1 MKRLIFC
8 LLMAFVAIVP
18 SNMQAQ
24 IFDPVKWA
32 FSIQEVNEIEFD
44 LVATATVD
52 PTYHIYSTQ
61 MPDMGPLPTAFE
73 FEPSNDFEVV
83 GGARDLS
90 EGETFFDKEFGDHGV
105 EYVRFEGTVAFAQRL
120 KKLTDQPFKV
130 VGTIYGQACHTGGC
144 VPVSDEFEIDVKG
157 ADGSVVASIPT
168 PVVVSEVDS
177 AQTDSVVAT
186 ERNSTVQTAAYD
198 IENFTSEGAESTDT
212 SLWGMLLSAI
222 LWGLAALLT
231 PCVFPMV
238 PMTVS
243 FFMHGDG
250 ESKKEGR
257 FKAFMYFLFIVLLY
271 TLPIAIIILV
281 TYFIGGEGVTAGIFN
296 WLATNWIPNLIFF
309 LVFMIFAAS
318 FFGAFEITLGSGLIN
333 KSDSKQGNKNLAGIF
348 FMALTLVLVSFSC
361 TGPIVGT
368 VLIQSTQGA
377 IWTPIICMF
386 AFSVAFAL
394 PFALFAMFPNLLQK
408 LPKSGGWMNSVKVV
422 LGFVEVALGF
432 KFLMT
437 ADQAYGWGLLDREV
451 YLGIWIVCFTLLGFY
466 LLGKIRFKGE
476 KEVKEL
482 GVFRL
487 ILIIVDF
494 TFVIY
499 MIPGMW
505 GAPLKGLSGYLPP
518 QQTLDFNL
526 DRTIK
531 YVESQLPSQ
540 TCDDPKYGDVL
551 ELPLDLNGYFDYEQ
565 AMSCGR
571 AQNKPVFVDFTGHG
585 CNNCR
590 EMENSVWS
598 DPEVLKMLRDEYVVV
613 ALYVDDKT
621 ALKEE
626 DWWTSPKNGK
636 VKTTIGTKNID
647 FQETRFNANA
657 QPYYV
662 LLDND
667 GDMLMIPR
675 SYSKDKAAF
684 RTFLKKG
691 LDNYQNGRKYFPENY
706 Q

>member
-1 MKRLIFC
+1 
-8 LLMAFVAIVP
+8 MAFAAIMP
-18 SNMQAQ
+18 TQAQ
-24 IFDPVKWA
+24 MVNPVEWE
-32 FSIQEVNEIEFD
+32 FSIQDVNETEFD
-44 LVATATVD
+44 VVAMATVD
-52 PTYHIYSTQ
+52 PEYHIYSTK
-61 MPDMGPLPTAFE
+61 MPALGPLPTIFE
-73 FEPSNDFEVV
+73 FEKSDDYEVV
-83 GGARDLS
+83 GEARDVT
-90 EGETFFDKEFGDHGV
+90 EGELFYDDIFEV
-105 EYVRFEGTVAFAQRL
+105 EYVQFKGKAIYAQRL
-120 KKLTDQPFKV
+120 KRLTDSAFKV
-130 VGTIYGQACHTGGC
+130 IGTVSGQACKDGMC
-144 VPVSDEFEIDVKG
+144 VPVSGDFELVKLG
-157 ADGSVVASIPT
+157 VNGETLVETAVPL
-168 PVVVSEVDS
+168 
-177 AQTDSVVAT
+177 TDNNDAAT
-186 ERNSTVQTAAYD
+186 ETDEKQAVLSAGDDYD
-198 IENFTSEGAESTDT
+198 YFTSEGAESTDT
-212 SLWGMLLSAI
+212 SLWGMILSAI

-243 FFMHGDG
+243 FFMHGEG
-250 ESKKEGR
+250 ESKQEGR

-271 TLPIAIIILV
+271 TLPIAILILI
-281 TYFIGGEGVTAGIFN
+281 TYFVGGESVTAGIFN
-296 WLATNWIPNLIFF
+296 WLATNWLPNLIFF
-309 LVFMIFAAS
+309 LVFMVFAAS
-318 FFGAFEITLGSGLIN
+318 FFGAFEITLGSNMLN
-333 KSDSKQGNKNLAGIF
+333 KSDSKQNTKNLGGIF

-377 IWTPIICMF
+377 IWTPIICML
-386 AFSVAFAL
+386 AFSIAFAL

-482 GVFRL
+482 SVFRL
-487 ILIIVDF
+487 VLIIIDF

-505 GAPLKGLSGYLPP
+505 GAPLKALSGYLPP

-531 YVESQLPSQ
+531 YVESQQESQ
-540 TCDDPKYGDVL
+540 TCEEPKYSDVL
-551 ELPLDLNGYFDYEQ
+551 ELPLDLSGYFDYEQ
-565 AMSCGR
+565 ALSCAR
-571 AQNKPVFVDFTGHG
+571 AQDKPVFVDFTGHG

-621 ALKEE
+621 EMPEE
-626 DWWTSPKNGK
+626 DWSVSTKNGK
-636 VKTTIGTKNID
+636 VKKTIGSKNID
-647 FQETRFNANA
+647 FQETRFGANA

-684 RTFLKKG
+684 LTFLKKG
-691 LDNYQNGRKYFPENY
+691 LDNYKNGRKYIPEKY
-706 Q
+706 QK

>member
-1 MKRLIFC
+1 MKRF
-8 LLMAFVAIVP
+8 LLSLLLVLVTTF
-18 SNMQAQ
+18 SLQAQ
-24 IFDPVKWA
+24 LKDPVKWS
-32 FSIQEVNEIEFD
+32 FSFNDLNGEEFE
-44 LVATATVD
+44 LVATATIE
-52 PTYHIYSTQ
+52 PGYHLYSTE
-61 MPDMGPLPTAFE
+61 MLAGPMPTAFVI
-73 FEPSNDFEVV
+73 EPSADYEVV
-83 GGARDLS
+83 GEGRDVS
-90 EGETFFDKEFGDHGV
+90 EGELFYDDNFGV
-105 EYVRFEGTVAFAQRL
+105 EYTRFEGTAVFAQTMKR
-120 KKLTDQPFKV
+120 LTDKPFTV
-130 VGTIYGQACHTGGC
+130 IGEITGQACNVGSC
-144 VPVSDEFEIDVKG
+144 VPVGADIEVSIPG
-157 ADGSVVASIPT
+157 ADGSIVSTSST
-168 PVVVSEVDS
+168 PVEG
-177 AQTDSVVAT
+177 TDTTGQAT
-186 ERNSTVQTAAYD
+186 DQQTASLSDADREY
-198 IENFTSEGAESTDT
+198 FTSEGAESTDT
-212 SLWGMLLSAI
+212 SLWGMILSAI

-250 ESKKEGR
+250 ENKKDGR

-281 TYFIGGEGVTAGIFN
+281 TYFVGGEGVTSGIFN

-377 IWTPIICMF
+377 VWTPIICMF

-505 GAPLKGLSGYLPP
+505 GAPLKALSGYLPP

-531 YVESQLPSQ
+531 YVESQLPPQ
-540 TCDDPKYGDVL
+540 LCEDPKYGDVL

-621 ALKEE
+621 QMPEE
-626 DWWTSPKNGK
+626 DWVTSTKNGK
-636 VKTTIGTKNID
+636 LKKTIGSKNID

-684 RTFLKKG
+684 LTFLKKG
-691 LDNYQNGRKYFPENY
+691 LDNYKNGRKYFPEKY

>member
-1 MKRLIFC
+1 MKKLFLI
-8 LLMAFVAIVP
+8 LLMAFAAIMP
-18 SNMQAQ
+18 TQAQ
-24 IFDPVKWA
+24 MVNPVEWE
-32 FSIQEVNEIEFD
+32 FSILDVNETEFD
-44 LVATATVD
+44 VVAMATVD
-52 PTYHIYSTQ
+52 PEYHIYSTK
-61 MPDMGPLPTAFE
+61 MPALGPLPTIFE
-73 FEPSNDFEVV
+73 FEKSDDFEVV
-83 GGARDLS
+83 GEARDVT
-90 EGETFFDKEFGDHGV
+90 EGELFYDDIFEV
-105 EYVRFEGTVAFAQRL
+105 EYVQFKGKAIYAQRL
-120 KKLTDQPFKV
+120 KRLTDSAFKV
-130 VGTIYGQACHTGGC
+130 IGTVSGQACKDGMC
-144 VPVSDEFEIDVKG
+144 VPVSGDFELVKLG
-157 ADGSVVASIPT
+157 VNGETLVETAVPL
-168 PVVVSEVDS
+168 
-177 AQTDSVVAT
+177 TDNNDAAT
-186 ERNSTVQTAAYD
+186 ETDEKQAVLSAGDDYD
-198 IENFTSEGAESTDT
+198 YFTSEGAESTDT
-212 SLWGMLLSAI
+212 SLWGMILSAI

-243 FFMHGDG
+243 FFMHGEG
-250 ESKKEGR
+250 ESKQEGR

-271 TLPIAIIILV
+271 TLPIAILILI
-281 TYFIGGEGVTAGIFN
+281 TYFVGGESVTAGIFN
-296 WLATNWIPNLIFF
+296 WLATNWLPNLIFF
-309 LVFMIFAAS
+309 LVFMVFAAS
-318 FFGAFEITLGSGLIN
+318 FFGAFEITLGSNMLN
-333 KSDSKQGNKNLAGIF
+333 KSDSKQNTKNLGGIF

-377 IWTPIICMF
+377 IWTPIICML
-386 AFSVAFAL
+386 AFSIAFAL

-482 GVFRL
+482 SVFRL
-487 ILIIVDF
+487 VLIIIDF

-505 GAPLKGLSGYLPP
+505 GAPLKALSGYLPP

-531 YVESQLPSQ
+531 YVESQQESQ
-540 TCDDPKYGDVL
+540 TCEEPKYSDVL
-551 ELPLDLNGYFDYEQ
+551 ELPLDLSGYFDYEQ
-565 AMSCGR
+565 ALSCAR
-571 AQNKPVFVDFTGHG
+571 AQDKPVFVDFTGHG

-621 ALKEE
+621 EMPEE
-626 DWWTSPKNGK
+626 DWSVSTKNGK
-636 VKTTIGTKNID
+636 VKKTIGSKNID
-647 FQETRFNANA
+647 FQETRFGANA

-684 RTFLKKG
+684 LTFLKKG
-691 LDNYQNGRKYFPENY
+691 LDNYKNGRKYIPEKY
-706 Q
+706 QK

>member
-1 MKRLIFC
+1 MKKLFLI
-8 LLMAFVAIVP
+8 LLMAFAAIMP
-18 SNMQAQ
+18 MQAQ
-24 IFDPVKWA
+24 MVNPVEWA
-32 FSIQEVNEIEFD
+32 FSIQDVNETEFD
-44 LVATATVD
+44 VVATATVD
-52 PTYHIYSTQ
+52 PAYHIYSTK
-61 MPDMGPLPTAFE
+61 MPALGPLPTVFE
-73 FEPSNDFEVV
+73 FEKSNDFEVA
-83 GGARDLS
+83 GEARDVT
-90 EGETFFDKEFGDHGV
+90 EGELFYDDIFEV
-105 EYVRFEGTVAFAQRL
+105 EYVQFKGTAVYAQRL
-120 KKLTDQPFKV
+120 KRLTDNAFKV
-130 VGTIYGQACHTGGC
+130 IGTISGQACKDGMC
-144 VPVSDEFEIDVKG
+144 VPVSG
-157 ADGSVVASIPT
+157 
-168 PVVVSEVDS
+168 
-177 AQTDSVVAT
+177 
-186 ERNSTVQTAAYD
+186 D
-198 IENFTSEGAESTDT
+198 IELVVPGANGETLVETAIPPTDNNDAAIETDEKQAVLSAGDDYDYFTSEGAESTDT
-212 SLWGMLLSAI
+212 SLWGMILSAI

-243 FFMHGDG
+243 FFMHGEG
-250 ESKKEGR
+250 ETKQEGR
-257 FKAFMYFLFIVLLY
+257 FKAFMYFVFIVLLY
-271 TLPIAIIILV
+271 TLPIAILILI
-281 TYFIGGEGVTAGIFN
+281 TYFVGGESVTAGIFN
-296 WLATNWIPNLIFF
+296 WLATNWLPNLIFF
-309 LVFMIFAAS
+309 LVFMVFAAS
-318 FFGAFEITLGSGLIN
+318 FFGAFEITLGSNMLN
-333 KSDSKQGNKNLAGIF
+333 KSDSKQNTKNLGGIF

-377 IWTPIICMF
+377 IWTPIICML
-386 AFSVAFAL
+386 AFSIAFAL

-482 GVFRL
+482 SVFRL
-487 ILIIVDF
+487 VLIIIDF

-505 GAPLKGLSGYLPP
+505 GAPLKALSGYLPP

-531 YVESQLPSQ
+531 YVESQQ
-540 TCDDPKYGDVL
+540 EHNICEEPKYSDVL
-551 ELPLDLNGYFDYEQ
+551 ELPLDLSGYFDYEQ
-565 AMSCGR
+565 ALSCAR
-571 AQNKPVFVDFTGHG
+571 AQDKPVFVDFTGHG

-598 DPEVLKMLRDEYVVV
+598 DPEVLKMLREEYVVV

-621 ALKEE
+621 EMPEE
-626 DWWTSPKNGK
+626 DWSVSTKNGK
-636 VKTTIGTKNID
+636 VKKTIGSKNID
-647 FQETRFNANA
+647 FQETRFGANA

-684 RTFLKKG
+684 LTFLKKG
-691 LDNYQNGRKYFPENY
+691 LDNYKNGRKYIPEKY
-706 Q
+706 K

>member
-1 MKRLIFC
+1 MKKLFLIF
-8 LLMAFVAIVP
+8 LMAFVAIVP
-18 SNMQAQ
+18 FKSYAQ
-24 IFDPVKWA
+24 YDPVKWA
-32 FSIQEVNEIEFD
+32 FSIQEVDEKEFD

-52 PTYHIYSTQ
+52 PAFHIYSTK
-61 MPDMGPLPTAFE
+61 MPGLGPNPIVFE
-73 FEPSNDFEVV
+73 FEPSNEYEVV
-83 GGARDLS
+83 GEARDVL
-90 EGETFFDKEFGDHGV
+90 EGEKFYDDIFEV
-105 EYVRFEGTVAFAQRL
+105 EYVQFKGTAVYAQRL
-120 KKLTDQPFKV
+120 KKLTDNPFIV
-130 VGTIYGQACHTGGC
+130 NGTISGQACKDGSC
-144 VPVSDEFEIDVKG
+144 VQVSADFDVPVPGANGEMPAEMAASLTDNTGTPEGTDNGQAVLSSSDD
-157 ADGSVVASIPT
+157 
-168 PVVVSEVDS
+168 
-177 AQTDSVVAT
+177 
-186 ERNSTVQTAAYD
+186 YD
-198 IENFTSEGAESTDT
+198 YFTSEGAESTDT
-212 SLWGMLLSAI
+212 SLWGMILSAI

-243 FFMHGDG
+243 FFMHGEG

-257 FKAFMYFLFIVLLY
+257 FKAFMYFIFIVLLY
-271 TLPIAIIILV
+271 TLPIAVLILI

-309 LVFMIFAAS
+309 LVFMVFAAS
-318 FFGAFEITLGSGLIN
+318 FFGAFEITLGSNMLN
-333 KSDSKQGNKNLAGIF
+333 KSDSKQSTKNLGGIF

-377 IWTPIICMF
+377 IWTPILCML
-386 AFSVAFAL
+386 AFSIAFAL
-394 PFALFAMFPNLLQK
+394 PFAIFAMFPNLLQK
-408 LPKSGGWMNSVKVV
+408 LPQSGGWMNSVKVV
-422 LGFVEVALGF
+422 LGFIEVALGF

-482 GVFRL
+482 SVFRL
-487 ILIIVDF
+487 VLIIIDF

-505 GAPLKGLSGYLPP
+505 GAPLKALSGYLPP

-531 YVESQLPSQ
+531 YVESQQ
-540 TCDDPKYGDVL
+540 EANICEEPKYSDVL
-551 ELPLDLNGYFDYEQ
+551 ELPLDLSGYFDYEQ
-565 AMSCGR
+565 ALSCAR
-571 AQNKPVFVDFTGHG
+571 AQDKPVFVDFTGHG

-621 ALKEE
+621 EMPEE
-626 DWWTSPKNGK
+626 DWSVSTKNGK
-636 VKTTIGTKNID
+636 VKKTIGSKNID
-647 FQETRFNANA
+647 FQETRFGANA

-684 RTFLKKG
+684 LTFLKKG
-691 LDNYQNGRKYFPENY
+691 LDNYKNGRKYIPEKY
-706 Q
+706 QK

>member
-1 MKRLIFC
+1 
-8 LLMAFVAIVP
+8 MAFAAIMP
-18 SNMQAQ
+18 TQAQ
-24 IFDPVKWA
+24 MVNPVEWE
-32 FSIQEVNEIEFD
+32 FSILDVNETEFD
-44 LVATATVD
+44 VVAMATVD
-52 PTYHIYSTQ
+52 PEYHIYSTK
-61 MPDMGPLPTAFE
+61 MPALGPLPTIFE
-73 FEPSNDFEVV
+73 FEKSDDFEVV
-83 GGARDLS
+83 GEARDVT
-90 EGETFFDKEFGDHGV
+90 EGELFYDDIFEV
-105 EYVRFEGTVAFAQRL
+105 EYVQFKGKAIYAQRL
-120 KKLTDQPFKV
+120 KRLTDSAFKV
-130 VGTIYGQACHTGGC
+130 IGTVSGQACKDGMC
-144 VPVSDEFEIDVKG
+144 VPVSGDFELVKLG
-157 ADGSVVASIPT
+157 VNGETLVETAVPL
-168 PVVVSEVDS
+168 
-177 AQTDSVVAT
+177 TDNNDAAT
-186 ERNSTVQTAAYD
+186 ETDEKQAVLSAGDDYD
-198 IENFTSEGAESTDT
+198 YFTSEGAESTDT
-212 SLWGMLLSAI
+212 SLWGMILSAI

-243 FFMHGDG
+243 FFMHGEG
-250 ESKKEGR
+250 ESKQEGR

-271 TLPIAIIILV
+271 TLPIAILILI
-281 TYFIGGEGVTAGIFN
+281 TYFVGGESVTFN
-296 WLATNWIPNLIFF
+296 WLATNWLPNLIFF
-309 LVFMIFAAS
+309 LVFMVFAAS
-318 FFGAFEITLGSGLIN
+318 FFGAFEITLGSNMLN
-333 KSDSKQGNKNLAGIF
+333 KSDSKQNTKNLGGIF

-377 IWTPIICMF
+377 IWTPIICML
-386 AFSVAFAL
+386 AFSIAFAL

-482 GVFRL
+482 SVFRL
-487 ILIIVDF
+487 VLIIIDF

-505 GAPLKGLSGYLPP
+505 GAPLKALSGYLPP

-531 YVESQLPSQ
+531 YVESQQESQ
-540 TCDDPKYGDVL
+540 TCEEPKYSDVL
-551 ELPLDLNGYFDYEQ
+551 ELPLDLSGYFDYEQ
-565 AMSCGR
+565 ALSCAR
-571 AQNKPVFVDFTGHG
+571 AQDKPVFVDFTGHG

-621 ALKEE
+621 EMPEE
-626 DWWTSPKNGK
+626 DWSVSTKNGK
-636 VKTTIGTKNID
+636 VKKTIGSKNID
-647 FQETRFNANA
+647 FQETRFGANA

-684 RTFLKKG
+684 LSFLKKG
-691 LDNYQNGRKYFPENY
+691 LDNYKNGRKYIPEKY
-706 Q
+706 QK

>member
-1 MKRLIFC
+1 MKKLFLC
-8 LLMAFVAIVP
+8 LLVAFVAIMPFGVK
-18 SNMQAQ
+18 AQ
-24 IFDPVKWA
+24 IVDPVKWA
-32 FSIQEVNEIEFD
+32 FSIEEVNETEFD

-52 PTYHIYSTQ
+52 PEYHIYSTS
-61 MPDMGPLPTAFE
+61 MPDMGPMPTVFE
-73 FEPSNDFEVV
+73 IEPSEFFELV
-83 GGARDLS
+83 GTGRDVTS
-90 EGETFFDKEFGDHGV
+90 GQNYYDDIFEV
-105 EYVRFEGTVAFAQRL
+105 EYVQFSGTATYAQRL
-120 KKLTDQPFKV
+120 KKLTDQPFTV
-130 VGTIYGQACHTGGC
+130 VGDISYQACKEGGC
-144 VPVSDEFEIDVKG
+144 VSLVEDFNVPVAG
-157 ADGSVVASIPT
+157 ANGEM
-168 PVVVSEVDS
+168 PV
-177 AQTDSVVAT
+177 
-186 ERNSTVQTAAYD
+186 D
-198 IENFTSEGAESTDT
+198 IEEIAENETDNQEDNQVIKAGGDDYEYFTSEGAESTDT
-212 SLWGMLLSAI
+212 SLWGMILAAI
-222 LWGLAALLT
+222 LWGFAALLT

-243 FFMHGDG
+243 FFMHGEG

-257 FKAFMYFLFIVLLY
+257 FKALMYFLFIVLLY
-271 TLPIAIIILV
+271 TLPIAILILV
-281 TYFIGGEGVTAGIFN
+281 TYFIGGEGVTTGIFN

-309 LVFMIFAAS
+309 IVFMVFAAS
-318 FFGAFEITLGSGLIN
+318 FFGAFEITLGSGMLN
-333 KSDSKQGNKNLAGIF
+333 KSDEKQNTKNLGGIF

-368 VLIQSTQGA
+368 VLIQSTNGQVWA
-377 IWTPIICMF
+377 PIISML
-386 AFSVAFAL
+386 AFSIAFAL

-487 ILIIVDF
+487 VLIIIDF
-494 TFVIY
+494 VFVIY

-505 GAPLKGLSGYLPP
+505 GAPLKALSGYLPP

-526 DRTIK
+526 NKTIT
-531 YVESQLPSQ
+531 YVDSQIESDI
-540 TCDDPKYGDVL
+540 CEEPKYGDIL
-551 ELPLDLNGYFDYEQ
+551 ELPHDLSGYFDYDQ
-565 AMSCGR
+565 ALSCAR
-571 AQNKPVFVDFTGHG
+571 AQDKPVFVDFTGHG

-621 ALKEE
+621 EMAEE
-626 DWWTSPKNGK
+626 DWTISEKNGK
-636 VKTTIGTKNID
+636 VKKTIGSKNID
-647 FQETRFNANA
+647 FQETRFGANA

-662 LLDND
+662 LLDNV

-684 RTFLKKG
+684 LSFLKKG
-691 LDNYQNGRKYFPENY
+691 LDNYKNGRKYVPERY

>member
-1 MKRLIFC
+1 MKKLF
-8 LLMAFVAIVP
+8 LSLFLVLATVFTVSAQGLQD
-18 SNMQAQ
+18 NMKN
-24 IFDPVKWA
+24 PVKWS
-32 FSIQEVNEIEFD
+32 FSINDLEDGEFD
-44 LVATATVD
+44 LVATATIEKG
-52 PTYHIYSTQ
+52 YHLYSSN
-61 MPDMGPLPTAFE
+61 MPGGPIATAFIIE
-73 FEPSNDFEVV
+73 ASGDYETV
-83 GGARDLS
+83 GEGRDLS
-90 EGETFFDKEFGDHGV
+90 EAEGELFDDDVFGV
-105 EYVRFEGTVAFAQRL
+105 QYYRYEGTASFVQRM
-120 KKLTDQPFKV
+120 KRLTDKPFV
-130 VGTIYGQACHTGGC
+130 IVGSMEGQACNEGSC
-144 VPVSDEFEIDVKG
+144 VPVNEDFDIAVPG
-157 ADGSVVASIPT
+157 LDGSTVDVASMATAGRSDSTSKEEAKVIP
-168 PVVVSEVDS
+168 SGSDDLS
-177 AQTDSVVAT
+177 
-186 ERNSTVQTAAYD
+186 Y
-198 IENFTSEGAESTDT
+198 FTSEGAESTDS
-212 SLWGMLLSAI
+212 SLWSMLLSAI

-250 ESKKEGR
+250 ENKKEGR
-257 FKAFMYFLFIVLLY
+257 FKAFMYFLFIVMLY

-281 TYFIGGEGVTAGIFN
+281 TYFIGGEGVTSGIFN

-309 LVFMIFAAS
+309 IVFMVFAAS
-318 FFGAFEITLGSGLIN
+318 FFGAFEITLGSGMIN
-333 KSDSKQGNKNLAGIF
+333 KSDSKQSNKNLGGIF

-466 LLGKIRFKGE
+466 LLGKIRF
-476 KEVKEL
+476 
-482 GVFRL
+482 
-487 ILIIVDF
+487 
-494 TFVIY
+494 
-499 MIPGMW
+499 PGMW
-505 GAPLKGLSGYLPP
+505 GAPLKALSGYLPP

-531 YVESQLPSQ
+531 YVESQLPSDI
-540 TCDDPKYGDVL
+540 CEEPKYGDVL

-571 AQNKPVFVDFTGHG
+571 DQNKPVFVDFTGHG

-598 DPEVLKMLRDEYVVV
+598 DPEVLKMLRDEYVIV

-621 ALKEE
+621 SLNEE
-626 DWWTSPKNGK
+626 DYWTSPKNGR
-636 VKTTIGTKNID
+636 VKTTIGSKNID
-647 FQETRFNANA
+647 FQETQFNANA
-657 QPYYV
+657 QPFYV

-684 RTFLKKG
+684 LSFLKKG
-691 LDNYQNGRKYFPENY
+691 LDNYRNGRKYIPEKY
-706 Q
+706 K

>member
-1 MKRLIFC
+1 MKKLFLI
-8 LLMAFVAIVP
+8 LLMAFAAIMP
-18 SNMQAQ
+18 AQAQ
-24 IFDPVKWA
+24 IVDPVKWA
-32 FSIQEVNEIEFD
+32 FSIQDVNETEFD
-44 LVATATVD
+44 VVATATVD
-52 PTYHIYSTQ
+52 PAYHIYSTK
-61 MPDMGPLPTAFE
+61 MPALGPLPTVFE
-73 FEPSNDFEVV
+73 FEKSNDFEVA
-83 GGARDLS
+83 GEARDVT
-90 EGETFFDKEFGDHGV
+90 EGELFYDDIFEV
-105 EYVRFEGTVAFAQRL
+105 EYVQFKGTAVYAQRL
-120 KKLTDQPFKV
+120 KKLTDNAFKV
-130 VGTIYGQACHTGGC
+130 IGTISGQACKDGMC
-144 VPVSDEFEIDVKG
+144 VPVSGDIELVVPG
-157 ADGSVVASIPT
+157 ANGETLVETAIP
-168 PVVVSEVDS
+168 P
-177 AQTDSVVAT
+177 TDNNDAAT
-186 ERNSTVQTAAYD
+186 ETDEKQAVLSAGDDYD
-198 IENFTSEGAESTDT
+198 YFTSEGAESTDT
-212 SLWGMLLSAI
+212 SLWGMILSAI

-243 FFMHGDG
+243 FFMHGEG
-250 ESKKEGR
+250 ETKQEGR
-257 FKAFMYFLFIVLLY
+257 FKAFMYFVFIVLLY
-271 TLPIAIIILV
+271 TLPIAILILI
-281 TYFIGGEGVTAGIFN
+281 TYFVGGESVTAGIFN
-296 WLATNWIPNLIFF
+296 WLATNWLPNLIFF
-309 LVFMIFAAS
+309 LVFMVFAAS
-318 FFGAFEITLGSGLIN
+318 FFGAFEITLGSNMLN
-333 KSDSKQGNKNLAGIF
+333 KSDSKQNTKNLGGIF

-377 IWTPIICMF
+377 IWTPIICML
-386 AFSVAFAL
+386 AFSIAFAL

-422 LGFVEVALGF
+422 LGFIEVALGF

-482 GVFRL
+482 SVFRL
-487 ILIIVDF
+487 VLIIIDF

-505 GAPLKGLSGYLPP
+505 GAPLKALSGYLPP

-531 YVESQLPSQ
+531 YVESQQESQ
-540 TCDDPKYGDVL
+540 TCEDPKYSDVL
-551 ELPLDLNGYFDYEQ
+551 ELPLDLSGYFDYEQ
-565 AMSCGR
+565 ALSCAR
-571 AQNKPVFVDFTGHG
+571 AQDKPVFVDFTGHG

-621 ALKEE
+621 EMPEE
-626 DWWTSPKNGK
+626 DWSVSTKNGK
-636 VKTTIGTKNID
+636 VKKTIGSKNID
-647 FQETRFNANA
+647 FQETRFGANA

-684 RTFLKKG
+684 LTFLKKG
-691 LDNYQNGRKYFPENY
+691 LDNYKNGRKYIPEKY
-706 Q
+706 K

>member
-1 MKRLIFC
+1 MKKIFLT
-8 LLMAFVAIVP
+8 LLLALAAIMP
-18 SNMQAQ
+18 MQAQ
-24 IFDPVKWA
+24 IVDPVKWA
-32 FSIQEVNEIEFD
+32 FSIQEVNETEFD
-44 LVATATVD
+44 VVATATVD
-52 PTYHIYSTQ
+52 PEYHIYSTT
-61 MPDMGPLPTAFE
+61 MPALGPQPTVFE
-73 FEPSNDFEVV
+73 FDDTNDFVFA
-83 GGARDLS
+83 GAARDVT
-90 EGETFFDKEFGDHGV
+90 EGEKFYDDIFEV
-105 EYVRFEGTVAFAQRL
+105 EYVQFKGTAVYAQRL
-120 KKLTDQPFKV
+120 KKLTDHPFKV
-130 VGTIYGQACHTGGC
+130 VGTITGQACKDGMC
-144 VPVSDEFEIDVKG
+144 VQVSSDFDLVVPG
-157 ADGSVVASIPT
+157 ANGETLAEGIVPPA
-168 PVVVSEVDS
+168 
-177 AQTDSVVAT
+177 
-186 ERNSTVQTAAYD
+186 D
-198 IENFTSEGAESTDT
+198 IENVAAETGDQQGVVSSADDIDYFTSEGAESTDT
-212 SLWGMLLSAI
+212 SLWGMILSAI

-243 FFMHGDG
+243 FFMHGEG

-271 TLPIAIIILV
+271 TLPIAILILI
-281 TYFIGGEGVTAGIFN
+281 TYFVGGEGVTAGIFN

-318 FFGAFEITLGSGLIN
+318 FFGAFEITLGSNMLN
-333 KSDSKQGNKNLAGIF
+333 KSDSKQSTKNLGGIF

-377 IWTPIICMF
+377 IWTPILCML

-476 KEVKEL
+476 PEVKEL

-487 ILIIVDF
+487 VLIIIDF

-505 GAPLKGLSGYLPP
+505 GAPLKALSGYLPP

-531 YVESQLPSQ
+531 YVESQQESQ
-540 TCDDPKYGDVL
+540 TCEEAKYSDVL
-551 ELPLDLNGYFDYEQ
+551 ELPLDLSGYFDYEQ
-565 AMSCGR
+565 ALNCAR
-571 AQNKPVFVDFTGHG
+571 AQDKPVFVDFTGHG

-598 DPEVLKMLRDEYVVV
+598 DPEVLKMLREEYVVV

-621 ALKEE
+621 EMPE
-626 DWWTSPKNGK
+626 DDWSVSTKNGK
-636 VKTTIGTKNID
+636 VKKTIGSKNID
-647 FQETRFNANA
+647 FQETRFGANA

-684 RTFLKKG
+684 LSFLKKG
-691 LDNYQNGRKYFPENY
+691 LDNYKNGRKYFPEKY
-706 Q
+706 QK

>member
-1 MKRLIFC
+1 MKKLFLT
-8 LLMAFVAIVP
+8 LLLAIVAIMP
-18 SNMQAQ
+18 TQAQ
-24 IFDPVKWA
+24 IVDPVKWA
-32 FSIQEVNEIEFD
+32 FSIQEVNETEFD
-44 LVATATVD
+44 VVATATVD
-52 PTYHIYSTQ
+52 PAYHIYSTT
-61 MPDMGPLPTAFE
+61 MPALGPLPTVFE
-73 FEPSNDFEVV
+73 FEESNDYEVA
-83 GGARDLS
+83 GEARDVT
-90 EGETFFDKEFGDHGV
+90 EGERFYDDIFDV
-105 EYVRFEGTVAFAQRL
+105 EYVQFKGTAVYAQRL
-120 KKLTDQPFKV
+120 KKLTDNAFKV
-130 VGTIYGQACHTGGC
+130 VGTITGQACKDGMC
-144 VPVSDEFEIDVKG
+144 VPVSSDFDIIVPGANGETLVEAFVAPAENNDASVEADEKQAVL
-157 ADGSVVASIPT
+157 
-168 PVVVSEVDS
+168 S
-177 AQTDSVVAT
+177 AGDD
-186 ERNSTVQTAAYD
+186 YD
-198 IENFTSEGAESTDT
+198 YFTSEGAESTDT
-212 SLWGMLLSAI
+212 SLWGMILSAI

-243 FFMHGDG
+243 FFMHGEG
-250 ESKKEGR
+250 ETKQEGR

-271 TLPIAIIILV
+271 TLPIAVLILI
-281 TYFIGGEGVTAGIFN
+281 TYFVGGESVTAGIFN
-296 WLATNWIPNLIFF
+296 WLATNWLPNLIFF
-309 LVFMIFAAS
+309 LVFMVFAAS
-318 FFGAFEITLGSGLIN
+318 FFGAFEITLGSNMLN
-333 KSDSKQGNKNLAGIF
+333 KSDSKQNTKNLGGIF

-377 IWTPIICMF
+377 IWTPIICML
-386 AFSVAFAL
+386 AFSIAFAL

-422 LGFVEVALGF
+422 LGFIEVALGF

-482 GVFRL
+482 SVFRL
-487 ILIIVDF
+487 VLIIIDF

-505 GAPLKGLSGYLPP
+505 GAPLKALSGYLPP

-531 YVESQLPSQ
+531 YVESQQ
-540 TCDDPKYGDVL
+540 EHNICEEPKYSDVL
-551 ELPLDLNGYFDYEQ
+551 ELPLDLSGYFDYEQ
-565 AMSCGR
+565 ALSCAR
-571 AQNKPVFVDFTGHG
+571 AQDKPVFVDFTGHG

-598 DPEVLKMLRDEYVVV
+598 DPEVLKMLREEYVVV

-621 ALKEE
+621 EMPEE
-626 DWWTSPKNGK
+626 DWSVSTKNGK
-636 VKTTIGTKNID
+636 VKKTIGSKNID
-647 FQETRFNANA
+647 FQETRFGANA

-684 RTFLKKG
+684 LTFLKKG
-691 LDNYQNGRKYFPENY
+691 LDNYKNGRKYIPEKY
-706 Q
+706 QK

>member
-1 MKRLIFC
+1 MKKLFLTV
-8 LLMAFVAIVP
+8 LLAFVAIMP
-18 SNMQAQ
+18 MQLQAQ
-24 IFDPVKWA
+24 IVEPVKWA
-32 FSIQEVNEIEFD
+32 FAIQEVNDTEFD
-44 LVATATVD
+44 VVATATVD
-52 PTYHIYSTQ
+52 LAYHIYSTT
-61 MPDMGPLPTAFE
+61 MPALGPLPTVFE
-73 FEPSNDFEVV
+73 FDASSDFDLA
-83 GGARDLS
+83 GAARDVT
-90 EGETFFDKEFGDHGV
+90 EGEKFYDDIFEV
-105 EYVRFEGTVAFAQRL
+105 EYVQFKGTAVYAQRL
-120 KKLTDQPFKV
+120 KKLTGNAFKV
-130 VGTIYGQACHTGGC
+130 IGTISGQACKDGMC
-144 VPVSDEFEIDVKG
+144 VPVSSDFELVVPGANGETLLVAVPSAESDETIAETDDKQAVL
-157 ADGSVVASIPT
+157 
-168 PVVVSEVDS
+168 S
-177 AQTDSVVAT
+177 AGDD
-186 ERNSTVQTAAYD
+186 YD
-198 IENFTSEGAESTDT
+198 YFTSEGAESTDT
-212 SLWGMLLSAI
+212 SLWGMILSAI

-243 FFMHGDG
+243 FFMHGEG

-257 FKAFMYFLFIVLLY
+257 FKAFMYFVFIVLLY
-271 TLPIAIIILV
+271 TLPIAILILI
-281 TYFIGGEGVTAGIFN
+281 TYFVGGESVTAGIFN
-296 WLATNWIPNLIFF
+296 WLATNWLPNLIFF
-309 LVFMIFAAS
+309 LVFMVFAAS
-318 FFGAFEITLGSGLIN
+318 FFGAFEITLGSNMLN
-333 KSDSKQGNKNLAGIF
+333 KSDSKQSTKNLGGIF

-377 IWTPIICMF
+377 IWTPILCML
-386 AFSVAFAL
+386 AFSIAFAL
-394 PFALFAMFPNLLQK
+394 PFAIFAMFPNLLQK

-476 KEVKEL
+476 PEVKEL

-487 ILIIVDF
+487 VLIIIDF

-505 GAPLKGLSGYLPP
+505 GAPLKALSGYLPP

-531 YVESQLPSQ
+531 YVESQQ
-540 TCDDPKYGDVL
+540 EANICEEPKYSDVL
-551 ELPLDLNGYFDYEQ
+551 ELPLDLSGYFDYEQ
-565 AMSCGR
+565 ALSCAR
-571 AQNKPVFVDFTGHG
+571 AQDKPVFVDFTGHG

-621 ALKEE
+621 AMPEE
-626 DWWTSPKNGK
+626 DWSVSTKNGK
-636 VKTTIGTKNID
+636 VKKTIGSKNID
-647 FQETRFNANA
+647 FQETRFGANA

-684 RTFLKKG
+684 LTFLKKG
-691 LDNYQNGRKYFPENY
+691 LDNYKNGRKYLPEKY
-706 Q
+706 QK

>member
-1 MKRLIFC
+1 MKRLFFC
-8 LLMAFVAIVP
+8 LLMAFVALMP
-18 SNMQAQ
+18 LRMQAQ
-24 IFDPVKWA
+24 IVDPVKWA
-32 FSIQEVNEIEFD
+32 FSIQEVNETEFD
-44 LVATATVD
+44 VVATATVD
-52 PTYHIYSTQ
+52 PQFHIYSTK
-61 MPDMGPLPTAFE
+61 MPDLGPKPTEFE
-73 FEPSNDFEVV
+73 FEASSDFEVV
-83 GGARDLS
+83 GEARDVT
-90 EGETFFDKEFGDHGV
+90 EGEKFYDDIFEV
-105 EYVRFEGTVAFAQRL
+105 EYVQFKGTAVYAQRL
-120 KKLTDQPFKV
+120 KKLTDNAFMV
-130 VGTIYGQACHTGGC
+130 VGTVMGQACKDGSC
-144 VPVSDEFEIDVKG
+144 VPVSADFEIAVPG
-157 ADGSVVASIPT
+157 ANGEMVAET
-168 PVVVSEVDS
+168 PSSPAENNEVSEKADDQQAVLS
-177 AQTDSVVAT
+177 AADD
-186 ERNSTVQTAAYD
+186 YD
-198 IENFTSEGAESTDT
+198 YFTSEGAESTDT
-212 SLWGMLLSAI
+212 SLWGMILSAI

-243 FFMHGDG
+243 FFMHGEG

-257 FKAFMYFLFIVLLY
+257 FKAFMYFVFIVLLY
-271 TLPIAIIILV
+271 TLPIAILILI
-281 TYFIGGEGVTAGIFN
+281 TYFVGGESVTAGIFN
-296 WLATNWIPNLIFF
+296 WLATNWLPNLIFF
-309 LVFMIFAAS
+309 LVFMVFAAS
-318 FFGAFEITLGSGLIN
+318 FFGAFEITLGSNMLN
-333 KSDSKQGNKNLAGIF
+333 KSDSKQSTNNLGGIF

-368 VLIQSTQGA
+368 VLIQSTQGE
-377 IWTPIICMF
+377 IWTPIICML
-386 AFSVAFAL
+386 AFSIAFAL
-394 PFALFAMFPNLLQK
+394 PFAIFAMFPNLLQK

-466 LLGKIRFKGE
+466 LLGRIRFKGE

-482 GVFRL
+482 SVFRL
-487 ILIIVDF
+487 VLIIIDF

-505 GAPLKGLSGYLPP
+505 GAPLKALSGYLPP

-531 YVESQLPSQ
+531 YVESQLPSHV
-540 TCDDPKYGDVL
+540 CEEPKYGDVL
-551 ELPLDLNGYFDYEQ
+551 ELPHDINGYFDYEQ
-565 AMSCGR
+565 ALSCAR

-598 DPEVLKMLRDEYVVV
+598 DPEVLKMLHNEYVVV

-621 ALKEE
+621 LMPEE
-626 DWWTSPKNGK
+626 DWSVSTKNGK
-636 VKTTIGTKNID
+636 VKKTIGSKNID
-647 FQETRFNANA
+647 FQETRFGANA

-684 RTFLKKG
+684 LTFLKKG
-691 LDNYQNGRKYFPENY
+691 LDNYKNGRKYFPEKY
-706 Q
+706 QK

>member
-1 MKRLIFC
+1 M
-8 LLMAFVAIVP
+8 
-18 SNMQAQ
+18 
-24 IFDPVKWA
+24 
-32 FSIQEVNEIEFD
+32 
-44 LVATATVD
+44 VATATVD
-52 PTYHIYSTQ
+52 PAYHIYSTK
-61 MPDMGPLPTAFE
+61 MPALGPLPTVFE
-73 FEPSNDFEVV
+73 FEKSDDFEVV
-83 GGARDLS
+83 GEARDVT
-90 EGETFFDKEFGDHGV
+90 EGELFYDDIFEV
-105 EYVRFEGTVAFAQRL
+105 EYVQFKGKAIYAQRL
-120 KKLTDQPFKV
+120 KRLTDSAFKV
-130 VGTIYGQACHTGGC
+130 IGTVSGQACKDGMC
-144 VPVSDEFEIDVKG
+144 VPVSGDFDLVKLG
-157 ADGSVVASIPT
+157 VNGETLVETAVPL
-168 PVVVSEVDS
+168 
-177 AQTDSVVAT
+177 TDNNDAAT
-186 ERNSTVQTAAYD
+186 ETDEKQAVLSAGDDYD
-198 IENFTSEGAESTDT
+198 YFTSEGAESTDT
-212 SLWGMLLSAI
+212 SLWGM
-222 LWGLAALLT
+222 
-231 PCVFPMV
+231 V

-243 FFMHGDG
+243 FFMHGEG
-250 ESKKEGR
+250 ESKQEGR

-271 TLPIAIIILV
+271 TLPIAILILI
-281 TYFIGGEGVTAGIFN
+281 TYFVGGESVTAGIFN
-296 WLATNWIPNLIFF
+296 WLATNWLPNLIFF
-309 LVFMIFAAS
+309 LVFMVFAAS
-318 FFGAFEITLGSGLIN
+318 FFGAFEITLGSNMLN
-333 KSDSKQGNKNLAGIF
+333 KSDSKQNTKNLGGIF

-377 IWTPIICMF
+377 IWTPIICML
-386 AFSVAFAL
+386 AFSIAFAL

-482 GVFRL
+482 SVFRL
-487 ILIIVDF
+487 VLIIIDF

-505 GAPLKGLSGYLPP
+505 GAPLKALSGYLPP

-531 YVESQLPSQ
+531 YVESQQESQ
-540 TCDDPKYGDVL
+540 TCEEPKYSDVL
-551 ELPLDLNGYFDYEQ
+551 ELPLDLSGYFDYEQ
-565 AMSCGR
+565 ALSCAR
-571 AQNKPVFVDFTGHG
+571 AQDKPVFVDFTGHG

-621 ALKEE
+621 EMPEE
-626 DWWTSPKNGK
+626 DWSVSTKNGK
-636 VKTTIGTKNID
+636 VKKTIGSKNID
-647 FQETRFNANA
+647 FQETRFGANA

-684 RTFLKKG
+684 LSFLKKG
-691 LDNYQNGRKYFPENY
+691 LDNYKNGRKYIPEKY
-706 Q
+706 QK

>member
-1 MKRLIFC
+1 MKRFFLS
-8 LLMAFVAIVP
+8 LLMAFFAVLPLAT
-18 SNMQAQ
+18 QAQ
-24 IFDPVKWA
+24 IINPVKWS
-32 FSIQEVNEIEFD
+32 FSIEEISDTEFD
-44 LVATATVD
+44 LVATATID
-52 PTYHIYSTQ
+52 PEYHIYSTE
-61 MPDMGPLPTAFE
+61 MPDMGPMPTVFE
-73 FEPSNDFEVV
+73 IESTDDYEVV
-83 GGARDLS
+83 GTGRDITESPL
-90 EGETFFDKEFGDHGV
+90 FYDDIFDV
-105 EYVRFEGTVAFAQRL
+105 EYVQFSGQASFAQRL
-120 KKLTDQPFKV
+120 KRRSGNAFAV
-130 VGTIYGQACHTGGC
+130 VGDITYQACKDGQC
-144 VPVSDEFEIDVKG
+144 VSLTEDFELKVAG
-157 ADGSVVASIPT
+157 ADGEILADPQEAEETSVENVENSQ
-168 PVVVSEVDS
+168 PVIKAGGDDYE
-177 AQTDSVVAT
+177 
-186 ERNSTVQTAAYD
+186 Y
-198 IENFTSEGAESTDT
+198 FTTEGAENTDT
-212 SLWGMLLSAI
+212 SLWGMILAAI
-222 LWGLAALLT
+222 LWGFAALLT

-243 FFMHGDG
+243 FFMHGEG

-271 TLPIAIIILV
+271 TLPIAILILV
-281 TYFIGGEGVTAGIFN
+281 TTIIGGEGVTTGIFN
-296 WLATNWIPNLIFF
+296 WLATNWIPNVIFF
-309 LVFMIFAAS
+309 IVFMVFAAS
-318 FFGAFEITLGSGLIN
+318 FFGAFEITLGSGLLN
-333 KSDSKQGNKNLAGIF
+333 KSDEKQSTKNLGGIF

-368 VLIQSTQGA
+368 VLIQSTNGQV
-377 IWTPIICMF
+377 WTPIISMF

-487 ILIIVDF
+487 VLVIIDF
-494 TFVIY
+494 TFVVY

-505 GAPLKGLSGYLPP
+505 GAPLKALSGYLPP

-526 DRTIK
+526 NRTIT
-531 YVESQLPSQ
+531 YVDSQLTSDI
-540 TCDDPKYGDVL
+540 CEEPKYGDVL
-551 ELPLDLNGYFDYEQ
+551 ELPHDLSGYFDYDQ
-565 AMSCGR
+565 ALSCAR

-598 DPEVLKMLRDEYVVV
+598 DPEVLKMLREKYVIV

-621 ALKEE
+621 QMAEE
-626 DWWTSPKNGK
+626 DWVMSEKNGK
-636 VKTTIGTKNID
+636 IKKTIGAKNID
-647 FQETRFNANA
+647 FQETRFGANA

-675 SYSKDKAAF
+675 SYSKDKTAF
-684 RTFLKKG
+684 LTFLKKG
-691 LDNYQNGRKYFPENY
+691 LDNYENGRKYIPESY
-706 Q
+706 YK

>member
-1 MKRLIFC
+1 MKKLFLS
-8 LLMAFVAIVP
+8 LLMALVIALPFSAKSQMV
-18 SNMQAQ
+18 
-24 IFDPVKWA
+24 DPVKWSFA
-32 FSIQEVNEIEFD
+32 IETVSETEFD

-52 PTYHIYSTQ
+52 PEYHIYSTT
-61 MPDMGPLPTAFE
+61 MPDMGPMPTVFE
-73 FEPSNDFEVV
+73 IEPSANYELVGEARDVTEGQLFYDDIFEV
-83 GGARDLS
+83 
-90 EGETFFDKEFGDHGV
+90 
-105 EYVRFEGTVAFAQRL
+105 EYKQFTGTASYAQRL
-120 KKLTDQPFKV
+120 KRLTESDFMLI
-130 VGTIYGQACHTGGC
+130 GTISAQVCKEGGC
-144 VPVSDEFEIDVKG
+144 IPVSEDIEIKVNGDGTMAEVVPVADEPEQEAEAKT
-157 ADGSVVASIPT
+157 A
-168 PVVVSEVDS
+168 
-177 AQTDSVVAT
+177 
-186 ERNSTVQTAAYD
+186 VQAAGDDY
-198 IENFTSEGAESTDT
+198 EYFTSEGAESTDT
-212 SLWGMLLSAI
+212 SLWGMILAAI
-222 LWGLAALLT
+222 LWGFAALLT

-243 FFMHGDG
+243 FFMHGEG

-257 FKAFMYFLFIVLLY
+257 FKALMYFLFIVMLY
-271 TLPIAIIILV
+271 TLPIAILILV
-281 TYFIGGEGVTAGIFN
+281 TYFIGGEGVTTGIFN

-309 LVFMIFAAS
+309 IVFMVFAAS
-318 FFGAFEITLGSGLIN
+318 FFGAFEITLGSGMLN
-333 KSDSKQGNKNLAGIF
+333 KSDEKQNTKNLGGIF

-368 VLIQSTQGA
+368 VLIQSTNGQVWA
-377 IWTPIICMF
+377 PIISML
-386 AFSVAFAL
+386 AFSIAFAL

-487 ILIIVDF
+487 VLIIIDF
-494 TFVIY
+494 VFVIY

-505 GAPLKGLSGYLPP
+505 GAPLKALSGYLPP

-526 DRTIK
+526 NKTIT
-531 YVESQLPSQ
+531 YVDSQIESDI
-540 TCDDPKYGDVL
+540 CEEPKYGDIL
-551 ELPLDLNGYFDYEQ
+551 ELPHDLSGYFDYEQ
-565 AMSCGR
+565 ALSCAR
-571 AQNKPVFVDFTGHG
+571 AQDKPVFVDFTGHG

-598 DPEVLKMLRDEYVVV
+598 DPEVLKMLRDEYVIV

-621 ALKEE
+621 EMAEE
-626 DWWTSPKNGK
+626 DWAVSEKNGK
-636 VKTTIGTKNID
+636 VKKTIGSKNID
-647 FQETRFNANA
+647 FQETRFGANA

-684 RTFLKKG
+684 LTFLKKG
-691 LDNYQNGRKYFPENY
+691 LDNYKNGRKYIPE
-706 Q
+706 QFQ

>member
-1 MKRLIFC
+1 MKKLFLC
-8 LLMAFVAIVP
+8 LLVAFMAIMPFGVK
-18 SNMQAQ
+18 AQ
-24 IFDPVKWA
+24 IVDPVKWA
-32 FSIQEVNEIEFD
+32 FSIENVNETEFD

-52 PTYHIYSTQ
+52 PEYHIYSTS
-61 MPDMGPLPTAFE
+61 MPDMGPMPTVFE
-73 FEPSNDFEVV
+73 IEPNEFYELVGTGRDVTPGQNYYDDIFE
-83 GGARDLS
+83 
-90 EGETFFDKEFGDHGV
+90 V
-105 EYVRFEGTVAFAQRL
+105 EYVQFSGTATYAQRL
-120 KKLTDQPFKV
+120 KKLTDQPFTV
-130 VGTIYGQACHTGGC
+130 VGDISYQACKEGGC
-144 VPVSDEFEIDVKG
+144 VSLVEDFKVKVAG
-157 ADGSVVASIPT
+157 ANGEMPA
-168 PVVVSEVDS
+168 
-177 AQTDSVVAT
+177 
-186 ERNSTVQTAAYD
+186 D
-198 IENFTSEGAESTDT
+198 IEEIAETETDNQEDNQVIKTGGDDYEYFTSEGAESTDT
-212 SLWGMLLSAI
+212 SLWGMILAAI
-222 LWGLAALLT
+222 LWGFAALLT

-243 FFMHGDG
+243 FFMHGEG

-257 FKAFMYFLFIVLLY
+257 FKALMYFLFIVLLY
-271 TLPIAIIILV
+271 TLPIAILILV
-281 TYFIGGEGVTAGIFN
+281 TYFIGGEGVTTGIFN

-309 LVFMIFAAS
+309 IVFMVFAAS
-318 FFGAFEITLGSGLIN
+318 FFGAFEITLGSGMLN
-333 KSDSKQGNKNLAGIF
+333 KSDEKQNTKNLGGIF

-368 VLIQSTQGA
+368 VLIQSTNGQVWA
-377 IWTPIICMF
+377 PIISML
-386 AFSVAFAL
+386 AFSIAFAL
-394 PFALFAMFPNLLQK
+394 PFALFAMFPNMLQK

-487 ILIIVDF
+487 VLIIIDF
-494 TFVIY
+494 VFVIY

-505 GAPLKGLSGYLPP
+505 GAPLKALSGYLPP

-526 DRTIK
+526 NKTIT
-531 YVESQLPSQ
+531 YVDSQIESDI
-540 TCDDPKYGDVL
+540 CEEPKYGDIL
-551 ELPLDLNGYFDYEQ
+551 ELPHDLSGYFDYDQ
-565 AMSCGR
+565 ALSCAR
-571 AQNKPVFVDFTGHG
+571 AQDKPVFVDFTGHG

-598 DPEVLKMLRDEYVVV
+598 DPEVLKMLRDEYVIV

-621 ALKEE
+621 EMAEE
-626 DWWTSPKNGK
+626 DWTVSEKNGK
-636 VKTTIGTKNID
+636 VKKTIGSKNID
-647 FQETRFNANA
+647 FQETRFGANA

-684 RTFLKKG
+684 LSFLKKG
-691 LDNYQNGRKYFPENY
+691 LDNYKNGRKYVPERY

>member
-1 MKRLIFC
+1 MKKLFLC
-8 LLMAFVAIVP
+8 LLVAFMAIMPFGVK
-18 SNMQAQ
+18 AQ
-24 IFDPVKWA
+24 IVDPVKWA
-32 FSIQEVNEIEFD
+32 FSIENVNETEFD

-52 PTYHIYSTQ
+52 PEYHIYSTS
-61 MPDMGPLPTAFE
+61 MPDMGPMPTVFE
-73 FEPSNDFEVV
+73 IEPNEFYELVGTGRDVTPGQNYYDDIFE
-83 GGARDLS
+83 
-90 EGETFFDKEFGDHGV
+90 V
-105 EYVRFEGTVAFAQRL
+105 EYVQFSGTATYAQRL
-120 KKLTDQPFKV
+120 KKLTDQPFTV
-130 VGTIYGQACHTGGC
+130 VGDISYQACKEGGC
-144 VPVSDEFEIDVKG
+144 VSLVEDFNVPVAG
-157 ADGSVVASIPT
+157 ANGEMPA
-168 PVVVSEVDS
+168 
-177 AQTDSVVAT
+177 
-186 ERNSTVQTAAYD
+186 D
-198 IENFTSEGAESTDT
+198 IEEIAETETDNQEDNQVIKAGGDDYEYFTSEGAESTDT
-212 SLWGMLLSAI
+212 SLWGMILAAI
-222 LWGLAALLT
+222 LWGFAALLT

-243 FFMHGDG
+243 FFMHGEG

-257 FKAFMYFLFIVLLY
+257 FKALMYFLFIVLLY
-271 TLPIAIIILV
+271 PLPIAILILV
-281 TYFIGGEGVTAGIFN
+281 TYFIGGEGVTTGIFN

-309 LVFMIFAAS
+309 IVFMVFAAS
-318 FFGAFEITLGSGLIN
+318 FFGAFEITLGSGMLN
-333 KSDSKQGNKNLAGIF
+333 KSDEKQNTKNLGGIF

-368 VLIQSTQGA
+368 VLIQSTNGQVWA
-377 IWTPIICMF
+377 PIISML
-386 AFSVAFAL
+386 AFSIAFAL
-394 PFALFAMFPNLLQK
+394 PFALFAMFPNMLQK

-487 ILIIVDF
+487 VLIIIDF
-494 TFVIY
+494 VFVIY

-505 GAPLKGLSGYLPP
+505 GAPLKALSGYLPP

-526 DRTIK
+526 NKTIT
-531 YVESQLPSQ
+531 YVDSQIESDI
-540 TCDDPKYGDVL
+540 CEEPKYGDIL
-551 ELPLDLNGYFDYEQ
+551 ELPHDLSGYFDYEQ
-565 AMSCGR
+565 ALSCAR
-571 AQNKPVFVDFTGHG
+571 AQDKPVFVDFTGHG

-598 DPEVLKMLRDEYVVV
+598 DPEVLKMLRDEYVIV

-621 ALKEE
+621 EMAEE
-626 DWWTSPKNGK
+626 DWTVSEKNGK
-636 VKTTIGTKNID
+636 VKKTIGSKNID
-647 FQETRFNANA
+647 FQETRFGANA

-684 RTFLKKG
+684 LSFLKKG
-691 LDNYQNGRKYFPENY
+691 LDNYKNGRKYVPERY

>member
-1 MKRLIFC
+1 MKKLFLI
-8 LLMAFVAIVP
+8 LLMAFAAIMP
-18 SNMQAQ
+18 TQAQ
-24 IFDPVKWA
+24 MVNPVEWE
-32 FSIQEVNEIEFD
+32 FSILDVNETEFD
-44 LVATATVD
+44 VVAMATVD
-52 PTYHIYSTQ
+52 PEYHIYSTK
-61 MPDMGPLPTAFE
+61 MPALGPLPTVFE
-73 FEPSNDFEVV
+73 FEKSDDFEVV
-83 GGARDLS
+83 GEARDVT
-90 EGETFFDKEFGDHGV
+90 EGELFYDDIFEV
-105 EYVRFEGTVAFAQRL
+105 EYVQFKGKAIYAQRL
-120 KKLTDQPFKV
+120 KRLTDSAFKV
-130 VGTIYGQACHTGGC
+130 IGTVSGQACKDGMC
-144 VPVSDEFEIDVKG
+144 VPVSGDFELVKLG
-157 ADGSVVASIPT
+157 VNGETLVETAVPL
-168 PVVVSEVDS
+168 
-177 AQTDSVVAT
+177 TDNNDAAT
-186 ERNSTVQTAAYD
+186 ETDEKQAVLSAGDDYD
-198 IENFTSEGAESTDT
+198 YFTSEGAESTDT
-212 SLWGMLLSAI
+212 SLWGMILSAI

-243 FFMHGDG
+243 FFMHGEG
-250 ESKKEGR
+250 ESKQEGR

-271 TLPIAIIILV
+271 TLPIAILILI
-281 TYFIGGEGVTAGIFN
+281 TYFVGGESVTAGIFN
-296 WLATNWIPNLIFF
+296 WLATNWLPNLIFF
-309 LVFMIFAAS
+309 LVFMVFAAS
-318 FFGAFEITLGSGLIN
+318 FFGAFEITLGSNMLN
-333 KSDSKQGNKNLAGIF
+333 KSDSKQNTKNLGGIF

-377 IWTPIICMF
+377 IWTPIICML
-386 AFSVAFAL
+386 AFSIAFAL

-482 GVFRL
+482 SVFRL
-487 ILIIVDF
+487 VLIIIDF

-505 GAPLKGLSGYLPP
+505 GAPLKALSGYLPP

-531 YVESQLPSQ
+531 YVESQQESQ
-540 TCDDPKYGDVL
+540 TCEEPKYSDVL
-551 ELPLDLNGYFDYEQ
+551 ELPLDLSGYFDYEQ
-565 AMSCGR
+565 ALSCAR
-571 AQNKPVFVDFTGHG
+571 AQDKPVFVDFTGHG

-621 ALKEE
+621 EMPEE
-626 DWWTSPKNGK
+626 DWSVSTKNGK
-636 VKTTIGTKNID
+636 VKKTIGSKNID
-647 FQETRFNANA
+647 FQETRFGANA

-684 RTFLKKG
+684 LTFLKKG
-691 LDNYQNGRKYFPENY
+691 LDNYKNGRKYIPEKY
-706 Q
+706 QK

>member
-1 MKRLIFC
+1 MKKLF
-8 LLMAFVAIVP
+8 LTLMLALAAIMP
-18 SNMQAQ
+18 MTMQAQ
-24 IFDPVKWA
+24 IVDPVKWA
-32 FSIQEVNEIEFD
+32 FSVQDVNETEFD
-44 LVATATVD
+44 VVATATVD
-52 PTYHIYSTQ
+52 PAYHIYSTK
-61 MPDMGPLPTAFE
+61 MPALGPLPTVFE
-73 FEPSNDFEVV
+73 FEPSNEFEVV
-83 GGARDLS
+83 GEARDVI
-90 EGETFFDKEFGDHGV
+90 EGEKFYDDIFEV
-105 EYVRFEGTVAFAQRL
+105 EYVQFKGTAVYAQRL
-120 KKLTDQPFKV
+120 KKLSDNAFKV
-130 VGTIYGQACHTGGC
+130 VGTVSGQACKDGIC
-144 VPVSDEFEIDVKG
+144 VQVSSDFDIVVPGANGETLAEVIASPAENNDVSAG
-157 ADGSVVASIPT
+157 ADDQHAVLSAS
-168 PVVVSEVDS
+168 D
-177 AQTDSVVAT
+177 D
-186 ERNSTVQTAAYD
+186 YD
-198 IENFTSEGAESTDT
+198 YFTSEGAESTDT
-212 SLWGMLLSAI
+212 SLWGMILSAI

-243 FFMHGDG
+243 FFMHGEG
-250 ESKKEGR
+250 ESKQEGR

-271 TLPIAIIILV
+271 TLPIAILILV
-281 TYFIGGEGVTAGIFN
+281 TYFIGGEGVTSGIFN

-318 FFGAFEITLGSGLIN
+318 FFGAFEITLGSNMLN
-333 KSDSKQGNKNLAGIF
+333 KSDSKQSTKNLGGIF

-377 IWTPIICMF
+377 IWTPILCML
-386 AFSVAFAL
+386 AFSIAFAL
-394 PFALFAMFPNLLQK
+394 PFAIFAMFPNLLQK

-422 LGFVEVALGF
+422 LGFIEVALGF

-476 KEVKEL
+476 KEVKEI

-487 ILIIVDF
+487 VLIIIDF

-505 GAPLKGLSGYLPP
+505 GAPLKALSGYLPP

-531 YVESQLPSQ
+531 YVDSQLKPQ
-540 TCDDPKYGDVL
+540 ICEEPKYGDVL
-551 ELPLDLNGYFDYEQ
+551 ELPHDLSGYFDYEQ
-565 AMSCGR
+565 ALSCAR
-571 AQNKPVFVDFTGHG
+571 AQDKPVFVDFTGHG

-598 DPEVLKMLRDEYVVV
+598 DPEVLKMLREEYVVV

-621 ALKEE
+621 QMPEE
-626 DWWTSPKNGK
+626 DWSVSTKNGK
-636 VKTTIGTKNID
+636 VKKTIGSKNID
-647 FQETRFNANA
+647 FQETRFGANA

-684 RTFLKKG
+684 LTFLKKG
-691 LDNYQNGRKYFPENY
+691 LDNYKNGRKYIPEKY
-706 Q
+706 K

>member
-1 MKRLIFC
+1 
-8 LLMAFVAIVP
+8 MAFAAIMP
-18 SNMQAQ
+18 TQAQ
-24 IFDPVKWA
+24 MVNPVEWE
-32 FSIQEVNEIEFD
+32 FSILDVNETEFD
-44 LVATATVD
+44 VVAMATVD
-52 PTYHIYSTQ
+52 PEYHIYSTK
-61 MPDMGPLPTAFE
+61 MPALGPLPTIFE
-73 FEPSNDFEVV
+73 FEKSDDFEVV
-83 GGARDLS
+83 GEARDVT
-90 EGETFFDKEFGDHGV
+90 EGELFYDDIFEV
-105 EYVRFEGTVAFAQRL
+105 EYVQFKGKAIYAQRL
-120 KKLTDQPFKV
+120 KRLTDSAFKV
-130 VGTIYGQACHTGGC
+130 IGTVSGQACKDGMC
-144 VPVSDEFEIDVKG
+144 VPVSGDFELVKLG
-157 ADGSVVASIPT
+157 VNGETLVETAVPL
-168 PVVVSEVDS
+168 
-177 AQTDSVVAT
+177 TDNNDAAT
-186 ERNSTVQTAAYD
+186 ETDEKQAVLSAGDDYD
-198 IENFTSEGAESTDT
+198 YFTSEGAESTDT
-212 SLWGMLLSAI
+212 SLWGMILSAI

-243 FFMHGDG
+243 FFMHGEG
-250 ESKKEGR
+250 ESKQEGR
-257 FKAFMYFLFIVLLY
+257 FKAFMYFRFIVLLY
-271 TLPIAIIILV
+271 TLPIAILILI
-281 TYFIGGEGVTAGIFN
+281 TYFVGGESVTAGIFN
-296 WLATNWIPNLIFF
+296 WLATNWLPNLIFF
-309 LVFMIFAAS
+309 LVFMVFAAS
-318 FFGAFEITLGSGLIN
+318 FFGAFEITLGSNMLN
-333 KSDSKQGNKNLAGIF
+333 KSDSKQNTKNLGGIF

-377 IWTPIICMF
+377 IWTPIICML
-386 AFSVAFAL
+386 AFSIAFAL

-482 GVFRL
+482 SVFRL
-487 ILIIVDF
+487 VLIIIDF

-505 GAPLKGLSGYLPP
+505 GAPLKALSGYLPP

-531 YVESQLPSQ
+531 YVESQQESQ
-540 TCDDPKYGDVL
+540 TCEEPKYSDVL
-551 ELPLDLNGYFDYEQ
+551 ELPLDLSGYFDYEQ
-565 AMSCGR
+565 ALSCAR
-571 AQNKPVFVDFTGHG
+571 AQDKPVFVDFTGHG

-621 ALKEE
+621 EMPEE
-626 DWWTSPKNGK
+626 DWSVSTKNGK
-636 VKTTIGTKNID
+636 VKKTIGSKNID
-647 FQETRFNANA
+647 FQETRFGANA

-684 RTFLKKG
+684 LSFLKKG
-691 LDNYQNGRKYFPENY
+691 LDNYKNGRKYIPEKY
-706 Q
+706 QK

>member
-1 MKRLIFC
+1 MKKLFLC
-8 LLMAFVAIVP
+8 LLVAFVAIMP
-18 SNMQAQ
+18 FGAKAQ
-24 IFDPVKWA
+24 IVDPVKWA
-32 FSIQEVNEIEFD
+32 FSIEEVNETEFD

-52 PTYHIYSTQ
+52 PEYHIYSTS
-61 MPDMGPLPTAFE
+61 MPELGPMPTVFE
-73 FEPSNDFEVV
+73 IEPNEFYELVGTGRDVTPGHKFYDDIFE
-83 GGARDLS
+83 
-90 EGETFFDKEFGDHGV
+90 V
-105 EYVRFEGTVAFAQRL
+105 EYVQFAGTATYAQRL
-120 KKLTDQPFKV
+120 KKLTDQPFTV
-130 VGTIYGQACHTGGC
+130 VGDISYQACKEGGC
-144 VPVSDEFEIDVKG
+144 VSLVEDFNVPVAG
-157 ADGSVVASIPT
+157 ANGEMPAAIEQVA
-168 PVVVSEVDS
+168 DS
-177 AQTDSVVAT
+177 S
-186 ERNSTVQTAAYD
+186 N
-198 IENFTSEGAESTDT
+198 ENAEDNQVIKAGGDDYEYFTSEGAESTDT
-212 SLWGMLLSAI
+212 SLWGMILSAI

-243 FFMHGDG
+243 FFMHGEG

-257 FKAFMYFLFIVLLY
+257 FKAIMYFLFIVLLY
-271 TLPIAIIILV
+271 TLPIALIILI
-281 TYFIGGEGVTAGIFN
+281 TYFIGGEGVTTGVFN
-296 WLATNWIPNLIFF
+296 WLATNWIPNVIFF
-309 LVFMIFAAS
+309 IVFMVFAAS
-318 FFGAFEITLGSGLIN
+318 FFGAFEITLGSGMLN
-333 KSDSKQGNKNLAGIF
+333 KSDEKQSTKNLGGIF

-368 VLIQSTQGA
+368 VLIQSTQGK
-377 IWTPIICMF
+377 IWTPIICML
-386 AFSVAFAL
+386 AFSIAFAL
-394 PFALFAMFPNLLQK
+394 PFALFAMFPNMLQK

-494 TFVIY
+494 VFVIY

-505 GAPLKGLSGYLPP
+505 GAPLKALSGYLPP

-526 DRTIK
+526 NRTIT
-531 YVESQLPSQ
+531 YVDSQIESDI
-540 TCDDPKYGDVL
+540 CEEPKYGDIL
-551 ELPLDLNGYFDYEQ
+551 ELPHDLSGYFDYDQ
-565 AMSCGR
+565 ALSCAR
-571 AQNKPVFVDFTGHG
+571 AQDKPVFVDFTGHG

-621 ALKEE
+621 EMAEE
-626 DWWTSPKNGK
+626 DWAVSEKNGK
-636 VKTTIGTKNID
+636 VKKTIGSKNID
-647 FQETRFNANA
+647 FQETRFGANA

-684 RTFLKKG
+684 LTFLKKG
-691 LDNYQNGRKYFPENY
+691 LDNYKNGRKYVPERY

>member
-1 MKRLIFC
+1 MKKLFLI
-8 LLMAFVAIVP
+8 LLMAFAAIMP
-18 SNMQAQ
+18 TQAQ
-24 IFDPVKWA
+24 MVNPVEWE
-32 FSIQEVNEIEFD
+32 FSILDVNETEFD
-44 LVATATVD
+44 VVAMATVD
-52 PTYHIYSTQ
+52 PEYHIYSTK
-61 MPDMGPLPTAFE
+61 MPALGPLPTIFE
-73 FEPSNDFEVV
+73 FEKSDDFEVV
-83 GGARDLS
+83 GEARDVT
-90 EGETFFDKEFGDHGV
+90 EGELFYDDIFEV
-105 EYVRFEGTVAFAQRL
+105 EYVQFKGKAIYAQRL
-120 KKLTDQPFKV
+120 KRLTDSAFKV
-130 VGTIYGQACHTGGC
+130 VGTVSGQACKDGMC
-144 VPVSDEFEIDVKG
+144 VPVSGDFELVKLG
-157 ADGSVVASIPT
+157 VNGETLVETAVPL
-168 PVVVSEVDS
+168 
-177 AQTDSVVAT
+177 TDNNDAAT
-186 ERNSTVQTAAYD
+186 ETDEKQAVLSAGDDYD
-198 IENFTSEGAESTDT
+198 YFTSEGAESTDT
-212 SLWGMLLSAI
+212 SLWGMILSAI

-243 FFMHGDG
+243 FFMHGEG
-250 ESKKEGR
+250 ESKQEGR

-271 TLPIAIIILV
+271 TLPIAILILI
-281 TYFIGGEGVTAGIFN
+281 TYFVGGESVTAGIFN
-296 WLATNWIPNLIFF
+296 WLATNWLPNLIFF
-309 LVFMIFAAS
+309 LVFMVFAAS
-318 FFGAFEITLGSGLIN
+318 FFGAFEITLGSNMLN
-333 KSDSKQGNKNLAGIF
+333 KSDSKQNTKNLGGIF

-377 IWTPIICMF
+377 IWTPIICML
-386 AFSVAFAL
+386 AFSIAFAL

-482 GVFRL
+482 SVFRL
-487 ILIIVDF
+487 VLIIIDF

-505 GAPLKGLSGYLPP
+505 GAPLKALSGYLPP

-531 YVESQLPSQ
+531 YVESQQESQ
-540 TCDDPKYGDVL
+540 TCEEPKYSDVL
-551 ELPLDLNGYFDYEQ
+551 ELPLDLSGYFDYEQ
-565 AMSCGR
+565 ALSCAR
-571 AQNKPVFVDFTGHG
+571 AQDKPVFVDFTGHG

-621 ALKEE
+621 EMPEE
-626 DWWTSPKNGK
+626 DWSVSTKNGK
-636 VKTTIGTKNID
+636 VKKTIGSKNID
-647 FQETRFNANA
+647 FQETRFGANA

-684 RTFLKKG
+684 LTFLKKG
-691 LDNYQNGRKYFPENY
+691 LDNYKNGRKYIPEKC
-706 Q
+706 QK

>member
-1 MKRLIFC
+1 MKKLFLFLLI
-8 LLMAFVAIVP
+8 AFVAVMP
-18 SNMQAQ
+18 LKMQAQ
-24 IFDPVKWA
+24 MLDPVKWA
-32 FSIQEVNEIEFD
+32 FSVQDVNETEFD
-44 LVATATVD
+44 LVATATVA
-52 PTYHIYSTQ
+52 PSYHLYSTN
-61 MPDMGPLPTAFE
+61 MPGGPMPTAFV
-73 FEPSNDFEVV
+73 FDASTDFEVV
-83 GGARDLS
+83 GEARDLS
-90 EGETFFDKEFGDHGV
+90 EGEKFYDKDFEV
-105 EYVRFEGTVAFAQRL
+105 EYVRFEGTAAFAQRL
-120 KKLTDQPFKV
+120 KKLTDKAFMV
-130 VGTIYGQACHTGGC
+130 TGSIEGQACTVGGC
-144 VPVSDEFEIDVKG
+144 VPINSDFEVAVAG
-157 ADGSVVASIPT
+157 ADGSVLA
-168 PVVVSEVDS
+168 ES
-177 AQTDSVVAT
+177 AAVPISKQDTSSDDKTDQAVLSAGDDL
-186 ERNSTVQTAAYD
+186 SY
-198 IENFTSEGAESTDT
+198 FTSEGAESTDT
-212 SLWGMLLSAI
+212 SLWGMILSAI

-243 FFMHGDG
+243 FFMHGEG

-257 FKAFMYFLFIVLLY
+257 FKAFMYFVFIVMLY
-271 TLPIAIIILV
+271 TLPIAAIILI
-281 TYFIGGEGVTAGIFN
+281 TYFVGGEGVTAGIFN

-318 FFGAFEITLGSGLIN
+318 FFGAFEITLGSNMVN
-333 KSDSKQGNKNLAGIF
+333 KSDSKQNTKNLGGIF

-377 IWTPIICMF
+377 VWTPIICML
-386 AFSVAFAL
+386 AFSIAFAL

-487 ILIIVDF
+487 VLIIIDF

-505 GAPLKGLSGYLPP
+505 GAPLKALSGYLPP

-531 YVESQLPSQ
+531 YVESQQ
-540 TCDDPKYGDVL
+540 EANICEEPKYGDVL
-551 ELPLDLNGYFDYEQ
+551 ELPHDLSGYFDYEQ
-565 AMSCGR
+565 ALSCGR
-571 AQNKPVFVDFTGHG
+571 AQDKPVFVDFTGHG

-621 ALKEE
+621 EMPEE
-626 DWWTSPKNGK
+626 DWSVSTKNGK
-636 VKTTIGTKNID
+636 VKKTIGSKNID
-647 FQETRFNANA
+647 FQETRFGANA

-684 RTFLKKG
+684 LTFLRKG
-691 LDNYQNGRKYFPENY
+691 LDNYKNGRKYIPEKY
-706 Q
+706 QK

>member
-1 MKRLIFC
+1 MKKLCLI
-8 LLMAFVAIVP
+8 LLMAFAVIIPAQ
-18 SNMQAQ
+18 MRAQ
-24 IFDPVKWA
+24 IIDPVKWSFA
-32 FSIQEVNEIEFD
+32 IQDLNENEFD
-44 LVATATVD
+44 LVATALVD
-52 PTYHIYSTQ
+52 PQFHIYSTK
-61 MPDMGPLPTAFE
+61 MPELGPLPTVFE
-73 FEPSNDFEVV
+73 FESSSDFEVV
-83 GGARDLS
+83 GEARDAIQ
-90 EGETFFDKEFGDHGV
+90 GEKYYDDIFEV
-105 EYVRFEGTVAFAQRL
+105 EYVQFKGTAVYAQRL
-120 KKLTDQPFKV
+120 KKLTNKPFVV
-130 VGTIYGQACHTGGC
+130 VGSIAGQACKDGSC
-144 VPVSDEFEIDVKG
+144 VPVSADFEVAVPG
-157 ADGSVVASIPT
+157 ANGETITMGTAPVAEDNDASKEDKQ
-168 PVVVSEVDS
+168 VLKAGGDDYE
-177 AQTDSVVAT
+177 
-186 ERNSTVQTAAYD
+186 Y
-198 IENFTSEGAESTDT
+198 FTSEGAESTDK
-212 SLWGMLLSAI
+212 SLWGMILSAI

-243 FFMHGDG
+243 FFMHG
-250 ESKKEGR
+250 ENENKKEGR
-257 FKAFMYFLFIVLLY
+257 FKAFMYFVFIVMLY
-271 TLPIAIIILV
+271 TLPIAAIILI
-281 TYFIGGEGVTAGIFN
+281 TYFVGGEGVTSGIFN

-318 FFGAFEITLGSGLIN
+318 FFGAFEITLGSNMLN
-333 KSDSKQGNKNLAGIF
+333 KSDSKQSTKNLGGIF

-377 IWTPIICMF
+377 VWTPIICMF

-487 ILIIVDF
+487 VLIIIDF

-505 GAPLKGLSGYLPP
+505 GAPLKALSGYLPP

-531 YVESQLPSQ
+531 YVESQQESNI
-540 TCDDPKYGDVL
+540 CEEPKYGDVL
-551 ELPLDLNGYFDYEQ
+551 ELPHDLSGYFDYNQ
-565 AMSCGR
+565 ALSCAR
-571 AQNKPVFVDFTGHG
+571 AQDKPVFVDFTGHG

-621 ALKEE
+621 QMPEE
-626 DWWTSPKNGK
+626 DWSVSTKNGK
-636 VKTTIGTKNID
+636 VKKTIGSKNID
-647 FQETRFNANA
+647 FQETRFGANA

-684 RTFLKKG
+684 LSFLKKG
-691 LDNYQNGRKYFPENY
+691 LDNYKNGRKYIPEKY
-706 Q
+706 QK

>member
-1 MKRLIFC
+1 
-8 LLMAFVAIVP
+8 MAFAAIMP
-18 SNMQAQ
+18 TQAQ
-24 IFDPVKWA
+24 MVNPVEWE
-32 FSIQEVNEIEFD
+32 FSILDVNETEFD
-44 LVATATVD
+44 VVAMATVD
-52 PTYHIYSTQ
+52 PEYHIYSTK
-61 MPDMGPLPTAFE
+61 MPALGPLPTIFE
-73 FEPSNDFEVV
+73 FEKSDDFEVV
-83 GGARDLS
+83 GEARDVT
-90 EGETFFDKEFGDHGV
+90 EGELFYDDIFEV
-105 EYVRFEGTVAFAQRL
+105 EYVQFKGKAIYAQRL
-120 KKLTDQPFKV
+120 KRLTDSAFKV
-130 VGTIYGQACHTGGC
+130 IGTVSGQACKDGMC
-144 VPVSDEFEIDVKG
+144 VPVSGDFELVKLG
-157 ADGSVVASIPT
+157 VNGETLVETAVPL
-168 PVVVSEVDS
+168 
-177 AQTDSVVAT
+177 TDNNDAAT
-186 ERNSTVQTAAYD
+186 ETDEKQAVLSAGDDYD
-198 IENFTSEGAESTDT
+198 YFTSEGAESTDT
-212 SLWGMLLSAI
+212 SLWGMILSAI

-243 FFMHGDG
+243 FFMHGEG
-250 ESKKEGR
+250 ESKQEGR

-271 TLPIAIIILV
+271 TLPIAILILI
-281 TYFIGGEGVTAGIFN
+281 TYFVGGESVTAGIFN
-296 WLATNWIPNLIFF
+296 WLATNWLPNLIFF
-309 LVFMIFAAS
+309 LVFMVFAAS
-318 FFGAFEITLGSGLIN
+318 FFGAFEITLGSNMLN
-333 KSDSKQGNKNLAGIF
+333 KSDSKQNTKNLGGIF

-377 IWTPIICMF
+377 IWTPIICML
-386 AFSVAFAL
+386 AFSIAFAL

-482 GVFRL
+482 SVFRL
-487 ILIIVDF
+487 VLIIIDF

-505 GAPLKGLSGYLPP
+505 GAPLKALSGYLPP

-531 YVESQLPSQ
+531 YVESQQESQ
-540 TCDDPKYGDVL
+540 TCEEPKYSDVL
-551 ELPLDLNGYFDYEQ
+551 ELPLDLSGYFDYEQ
-565 AMSCGR
+565 ALSCAR
-571 AQNKPVFVDFTGHG
+571 AQDKPVFVDFTGHG

-621 ALKEE
+621 EMPEE
-626 DWWTSPKNGK
+626 DWSVSTKNGK
-636 VKTTIGTKNID
+636 VKKTIGSKNID
-647 FQETRFNANA
+647 FQETRFGANA

-684 RTFLKKG
+684 LTFLKKG
-691 LDNYQNGRKYFPENY
+691 LDNYKNGRKFIPEKY
-706 Q
+706 QK

>member
-1 MKRLIFC
+1 MKRMFFC
-8 LLMAFVAIVP
+8 LLMAFLAVIPMRV
-18 SNMQAQ
+18 QAQ
-24 IFDPVKWA
+24 IVDPVKWA
-32 FSIQEVNEIEFD
+32 FSIQDVNETEFD
-44 LVATATVD
+44 VVATATVD
-52 PTYHIYSTQ
+52 PQYHIYSTK
-61 MPDMGPLPTAFE
+61 MPELGPLPTTFE
-73 FEPSNDFEVV
+73 FESSPDYEVV
-83 GGARDLS
+83 GEARDVS
-90 EGETFFDKEFGDHGV
+90 AGEKYYDDIFEV
-105 EYVRFEGTVAFAQRL
+105 EYVQFKGTAVYAQRL
-120 KKLTDQPFKV
+120 KKLTDKAFTVMGAISAQVCKE
-130 VGTIYGQACHTGGC
+130 GGC
-144 VPVSDEFEIDVKG
+144 VPVSADFEVNVPG
-157 ADGSVVASIPT
+157 ADGSVLATAAVT
-168 PVVVSEVDS
+168 EGHG
-177 AQTDSVVAT
+177 TDVAT
-186 ERNSTVQTAAYD
+186 PAEDRQVVQAAGDDYD
-198 IENFTSEGAESTDT
+198 YFTSEGAESTDT
-212 SLWGMLLSAI
+212 SLWGMILSAI
-222 LWGLAALLT
+222 LWGFAALLT

-243 FFMHGDG
+243 FFMHGEG

-271 TLPIAIIILV
+271 TLPIAILILI
-281 TYFIGGEGVTAGIFN
+281 TYFVGGESVTAGIFN
-296 WLATNWIPNLIFF
+296 WLATNWLPNLIFF
-309 LVFMIFAAS
+309 LVFMVFAAS
-318 FFGAFEITLGSGLIN
+318 FFGAFEITLGSNMLN
-333 KSDSKQGNKNLAGIF
+333 KSDSKQNTKNLGGIF

-377 IWTPIICMF
+377 IWTPILCML
-386 AFSVAFAL
+386 AFSIAFAL
-394 PFALFAMFPNLLQK
+394 PFAIFAMFPNLLQK

-487 ILIIVDF
+487 VLIIIDF

-505 GAPLKGLSGYLPP
+505 GAPLKALSGYLPP

-531 YVESQLPSQ
+531 YVESQQESNI
-540 TCDDPKYGDVL
+540 CEEPKYSDVL
-551 ELPLDLNGYFDYEQ
+551 ELPLDLSGYFDYEQ
-565 AMSCGR
+565 ALSCAR

-621 ALKEE
+621 QMPEE
-626 DWWTSPKNGK
+626 DWSVSTKNGK
-636 VKTTIGTKNID
+636 VKKTIGSKNID
-647 FQETRFNANA
+647 FQETRFGANA

-684 RTFLKKG
+684 LTFLKKG
-691 LDNYQNGRKYFPENY
+691 LDNYKNGRKYIPEKY
-706 Q
+706 QK

>member
-1 MKRLIFC
+1 MKKLF
-8 LLMAFVAIVP
+8 LTLMLALAAIMP
-18 SNMQAQ
+18 MTMQAQ
-24 IFDPVKWA
+24 IVDPVKWA
-32 FSIQEVNEIEFD
+32 FSVQDVNETEFD
-44 LVATATVD
+44 VVATATVD
-52 PTYHIYSTQ
+52 PAYHIYSTK
-61 MPDMGPLPTAFE
+61 MPALGPLPTVFE
-73 FEPSNDFEVV
+73 FEPSNEFEVV
-83 GGARDLS
+83 GEARDVV
-90 EGETFFDKEFGDHGV
+90 EGEKFYDDIFEV
-105 EYVRFEGTVAFAQRL
+105 EYVQFKGTAVYAQRL
-120 KKLTDQPFKV
+120 KKLSDNAFKV
-130 VGTIYGQACHTGGC
+130 VGTVSGQACKDGIC
-144 VPVSDEFEIDVKG
+144 VQVSSDFDIVVPGANGETLAEVITSPAENNDVSAG
-157 ADGSVVASIPT
+157 TDDRHAVLSAS
-168 PVVVSEVDS
+168 D
-177 AQTDSVVAT
+177 D
-186 ERNSTVQTAAYD
+186 YD
-198 IENFTSEGAESTDT
+198 YFTSEGAESTDT
-212 SLWGMLLSAI
+212 SLWGMILSAI

-243 FFMHGDG
+243 FFMHGEG
-250 ESKKEGR
+250 ESKQEGR

-271 TLPIAIIILV
+271 TLPIAILILV
-281 TYFIGGEGVTAGIFN
+281 TYFIGGEGVTSGIFN

-318 FFGAFEITLGSGLIN
+318 FFGAFEITLGSNMLN
-333 KSDSKQGNKNLAGIF
+333 KSDSKQSTKNLGGIF

-377 IWTPIICMF
+377 IWTPILCML
-386 AFSVAFAL
+386 AFSIAFAL
-394 PFALFAMFPNLLQK
+394 PFAIFAMFPNLLQK

-422 LGFVEVALGF
+422 LGFIEVALGF

-451 YLGIWIVCFTLLGFY
+451 YLGIWIVCLKLLGFY

-476 KEVKEL
+476 KEVKEI

-487 ILIIVDF
+487 VLIIIDF

-505 GAPLKGLSGYLPP
+505 GAPLKALSGYLPP

-531 YVESQLPSQ
+531 YVDSQLKPQ
-540 TCDDPKYGDVL
+540 ICEEPKYGDVL
-551 ELPLDLNGYFDYEQ
+551 ELPHDLSGYFDYEQ
-565 AMSCGR
+565 ALSCAR
-571 AQNKPVFVDFTGHG
+571 AQDKPVFVDFTGHG

-598 DPEVLKMLRDEYVVV
+598 DPEVLKMLREEYVVV

-621 ALKEE
+621 QMPEE
-626 DWWTSPKNGK
+626 DWSVSTKNGK
-636 VKTTIGTKNID
+636 IKKTIGSKNID
-647 FQETRFNANA
+647 FQETRFGANA

-684 RTFLKKG
+684 LTFLKKG
-691 LDNYQNGRKYFPENY
+691 LDNYKNGRKYIPEKY
-706 Q
+706 K

>member
-1 MKRLIFC
+1 MKKLFLT
-8 LLMAFVAIVP
+8 LLMAFMVVMPMTI
-18 SNMQAQ
+18 QAQ
-24 IFDPVKWA
+24 IVDPVKWA
-32 FSIQEVNEIEFD
+32 FSVQNVNETEFD
-44 LVATATVD
+44 VVATATVD
-52 PTYHIYSTQ
+52 PAYHIYSTT
-61 MPDMGPLPTAFE
+61 MPAMGPLPTTFE
-73 FEPSNDFEVV
+73 FEPSGDYEVV
-83 GGARDLS
+83 GEARDVN
-90 EGETFFDKEFGDHGV
+90 EGEKFYDDIFEV
-105 EYVRFEGTVAFAQRL
+105 EYVQFKGSAVYAQRL
-120 KKLTDQPFKV
+120 KKLTDKAFMV
-130 VGTIYGQACHTGGC
+130 VGSISGQACKDGSC
-144 VPVSDEFEIDVKG
+144 VPVASDFEVAVPGANGETIDAAVAPIDG
-157 ADGSVVASIPT
+157 DSGSTPEADKKETVM
-168 PVVVSEVDS
+168 S
-177 AQTDSVVAT
+177 ADDDY
-186 ERNSTVQTAAYD
+186 EY
-198 IENFTSEGAESTDT
+198 FTSEGAESTDT
-212 SLWGMLLSAI
+212 SLWGMILSAI

-243 FFMHGDG
+243 FFMHGEN

-257 FKAFMYFLFIVLLY
+257 FKAFMYFIFIVLLY
-271 TLPIAIIILV
+271 TLPIAIIILI
-281 TYFIGGEGVTAGIFN
+281 TYFVGGEGVTSGIFN

-318 FFGAFEITLGSGLIN
+318 FFGAFEITLGSNMLN
-333 KSDSKQGNKNLAGIF
+333 KSDSKQSTKNLGGIF

-377 IWTPIICMF
+377 VWTPIICML
-386 AFSVAFAL
+386 AFSIAFAL

-487 ILIIVDF
+487 VLIIIDF

-505 GAPLKGLSGYLPP
+505 GAPLKALSGYLPP

-531 YVESQLPSQ
+531 YVESQQEPQ
-540 TCDDPKYGDVL
+540 ICEEPKFGDVL
-551 ELPLDLNGYFDYEQ
+551 ELPLDLSGYFDYEQ
-565 AMSCGR
+565 ALSCAR
-571 AQNKPVFVDFTGHG
+571 AQDKPVFVDFTGHG

-621 ALKEE
+621 QMPEE
-626 DWWTSPKNGK
+626 DWSVSTKNGK
-636 VKTTIGTKNID
+636 VKKTIGSKNID
-647 FQETRFNANA
+647 FQETRFGANA

-684 RTFLKKG
+684 LTFLKKG
-691 LDNYQNGRKYFPENY
+691 LDNYKNGRKYIPEKY
-706 Q
+706 KK

>member
-1 MKRLIFC
+1 MKKLFLI
-8 LLMAFVAIVP
+8 LLMAFAAIMP
-18 SNMQAQ
+18 TQAQ
-24 IFDPVKWA
+24 MVNPVEWE
-32 FSIQEVNEIEFD
+32 FSILDVNETEFD
-44 LVATATVD
+44 VVAMATVD
-52 PTYHIYSTQ
+52 PEYHIYSTK
-61 MPDMGPLPTAFE
+61 MPALGPLPTIFE
-73 FEPSNDFEVV
+73 FEKSDDFEVV
-83 GGARDLS
+83 GEARDVT
-90 EGETFFDKEFGDHGV
+90 EGELFYDDIFEV
-105 EYVRFEGTVAFAQRL
+105 EYVQFKGKAIYAQRL
-120 KKLTDQPFKV
+120 KRLTDSAFKV
-130 VGTIYGQACHTGGC
+130 IGTVSGQACKDGMC
-144 VPVSDEFEIDVKG
+144 VPVSGDFELVKLG
-157 ADGSVVASIPT
+157 VNGETLVETAVPL
-168 PVVVSEVDS
+168 
-177 AQTDSVVAT
+177 TDNNDAAT
-186 ERNSTVQTAAYD
+186 ETDEKQAVLSAGDDYD
-198 IENFTSEGAESTDT
+198 YFTSEGAESTDT
-212 SLWGMLLSAI
+212 SLWGMILSAI

-243 FFMHGDG
+243 FFMHGEG
-250 ESKKEGR
+250 ESKQEGR

-271 TLPIAIIILV
+271 TLPIAILILI
-281 TYFIGGEGVTAGIFN
+281 TYFVGGESVTAGIFN
-296 WLATNWIPNLIFF
+296 WLATNWLPNLIFF
-309 LVFMIFAAS
+309 LVFMVFAAS
-318 FFGAFEITLGSGLIN
+318 FFGAFEITLGSNMLN
-333 KSDSKQGNKNLAGIF
+333 KSDSKQNTKNLGGIF

-377 IWTPIICMF
+377 IWTPIICML
-386 AFSVAFAL
+386 AFSIAFAL

-482 GVFRL
+482 SVFRL
-487 ILIIVDF
+487 VLIIIDF

-505 GAPLKGLSGYLPP
+505 GAPLKALSGYLPP

-531 YVESQLPSQ
+531 YVESQQESQ
-540 TCDDPKYGDVL
+540 TCEEPKYSDVL
-551 ELPLDLNGYFDYEQ
+551 ELPLDLSGYFDYEQ
-565 AMSCGR
+565 ALSCAR
-571 AQNKPVFVDFTGHG
+571 AQDKPVFVDFTGHG

-621 ALKEE
+621 EMPEE
-626 DWWTSPKNGK
+626 DWSVSTKNGK
-636 VKTTIGTKNID
+636 VKKTIGSKNID
-647 FQETRFNANA
+647 FQETRFGANA

-684 RTFLKKG
+684 LTFLKKG
-691 LDNYQNGRKYFPENY
+691 LDNYKNGRKYILEKY
-706 Q
+706 QK

>member
-1 MKRLIFC
+1 MKKLFLC
-8 LLMAFVAIVP
+8 LLVAFMAIMPFGVK
-18 SNMQAQ
+18 AQ
-24 IFDPVKWA
+24 IVDPVKWA
-32 FSIQEVNEIEFD
+32 FSIENVNETEFD

-52 PTYHIYSTQ
+52 PEYHIYSTS
-61 MPDMGPLPTAFE
+61 MPDIGPMPTVFE
-73 FEPSNDFEVV
+73 IEPNEFYELVGTGRDVTPGQNYYDDIFE
-83 GGARDLS
+83 
-90 EGETFFDKEFGDHGV
+90 V
-105 EYVRFEGTVAFAQRL
+105 EYVQFSGTATYAQRL
-120 KKLTDQPFKV
+120 KKLTDQPFTV
-130 VGTIYGQACHTGGC
+130 VGDISYQACKEGGC
-144 VPVSDEFEIDVKG
+144 VSLVEDFKVKVAGANGEMPV
-157 ADGSVVASIPT
+157 
-168 PVVVSEVDS
+168 
-177 AQTDSVVAT
+177 
-186 ERNSTVQTAAYD
+186 D
-198 IENFTSEGAESTDT
+198 IEEIAENETDNQEDNQVIKAGGDDYEYFTSEGAESTDT
-212 SLWGMLLSAI
+212 SLWGMILAAI
-222 LWGLAALLT
+222 LWGFAALLT

-243 FFMHGDG
+243 FFMHGEG

-257 FKAFMYFLFIVLLY
+257 FKALMYFLFIVLLY
-271 TLPIAIIILV
+271 TLPIAILILV
-281 TYFIGGEGVTAGIFN
+281 TYFIGGEGVTTGIFN

-309 LVFMIFAAS
+309 IVFMVFAAS
-318 FFGAFEITLGSGLIN
+318 FFGAFEITLGSGMLN
-333 KSDSKQGNKNLAGIF
+333 KSDEKQNTKNLGGIF

-368 VLIQSTQGA
+368 VLIQSTNGQVWA
-377 IWTPIICMF
+377 PIISML
-386 AFSVAFAL
+386 AFSIAFAL
-394 PFALFAMFPNLLQK
+394 PFALFAMFPNMLQK

-487 ILIIVDF
+487 VLIIIDF
-494 TFVIY
+494 VFVIY

-505 GAPLKGLSGYLPP
+505 GAPLKALSGYLPP

-526 DRTIK
+526 NKTIT
-531 YVESQLPSQ
+531 YVDSQIESDI
-540 TCDDPKYGDVL
+540 CEEPKYGDIL
-551 ELPLDLNGYFDYEQ
+551 ELPHDLSGYFDYDQ
-565 AMSCGR
+565 ALSCAR
-571 AQNKPVFVDFTGHG
+571 AQDKPVFVDFTGHG

-598 DPEVLKMLRDEYVVV
+598 DPEVLKMLRDEYVIV

-621 ALKEE
+621 EMAEE
-626 DWWTSPKNGK
+626 DWTVSEKNGK
-636 VKTTIGTKNID
+636 VKKTIGSKNID
-647 FQETRFNANA
+647 FQETRFGANA

-684 RTFLKKG
+684 LSFLKKG
-691 LDNYQNGRKYFPENY
+691 LDNYKNGRKYVPERY

>member
-1 MKRLIFC
+1 MKKLFLI
-8 LLMAFVAIVP
+8 LLMAFAAIMP
-18 SNMQAQ
+18 TQAQ
-24 IFDPVKWA
+24 IVDPVKWA
-32 FSIQEVNEIEFD
+32 FSIQDVNETEFD
-44 LVATATVD
+44 VVATATVD
-52 PTYHIYSTQ
+52 PAYHIYSTK
-61 MPDMGPLPTAFE
+61 MPALGPLPTVFE
-73 FEPSNDFEVV
+73 FEESNDFEVT
-83 GGARDLS
+83 GEARDVT
-90 EGETFFDKEFGDHGV
+90 EGELFYDDIFEV
-105 EYVRFEGTVAFAQRL
+105 EYVQFKGTAVYAQRL
-120 KKLTDQPFKV
+120 KKLTDNAFKV
-130 VGTIYGQACHTGGC
+130 IGTISGQACKDGMC
-144 VPVSDEFEIDVKG
+144 VPVSGDIELVVPG
-157 ADGSVVASIPT
+157 ANGETLVETAIP
-168 PVVVSEVDS
+168 P
-177 AQTDSVVAT
+177 TDNNDAAT
-186 ERNSTVQTAAYD
+186 ETDEKQAVLSAGDDYD
-198 IENFTSEGAESTDT
+198 YFTSEGAESTDT
-212 SLWGMLLSAI
+212 SLWGMILSAI

-243 FFMHGDG
+243 FFMHGEG
-250 ESKKEGR
+250 ESKQEGR

-271 TLPIAIIILV
+271 TLPIAILILI
-281 TYFIGGEGVTAGIFN
+281 TYFVGGESVTAGIFN
-296 WLATNWIPNLIFF
+296 WLATNWLPNLIFF

-318 FFGAFEITLGSGLIN
+318 FFGAFEITLGSNMLN
-333 KSDSKQGNKNLAGIF
+333 KSDSKQNTKNLGGIF

-377 IWTPIICMF
+377 IWTPIICML
-386 AFSVAFAL
+386 AFSIAFAL
-394 PFALFAMFPNLLQK
+394 PFALFAMFPNMLQK

-482 GVFRL
+482 SVFRL
-487 ILIIVDF
+487 VLIIIDF

-505 GAPLKGLSGYLPP
+505 GAPLKALSGYLPP

-531 YVESQLPSQ
+531 YVESQQ
-540 TCDDPKYGDVL
+540 EHNICEEPKYSDVL
-551 ELPLDLNGYFDYEQ
+551 ELPLDLSGYFDYEQ
-565 AMSCGR
+565 ALSCAR
-571 AQNKPVFVDFTGHG
+571 AQDKPVFVDFTGHG

-621 ALKEE
+621 EMPEE
-626 DWWTSPKNGK
+626 DWSVSTKNGK
-636 VKTTIGTKNID
+636 VKKTIGSKNID
-647 FQETRFNANA
+647 FQETRFGANA

-684 RTFLKKG
+684 LTFLKKG
-691 LDNYQNGRKYFPENY
+691 LDNYKNGRKYIPEKY
-706 Q
+706 QK

>member
-1 MKRLIFC
+1 MKKLF
-8 LLMAFVAIVP
+8 LTLMLALAAIMP
-18 SNMQAQ
+18 MQAQ
-24 IFDPVKWA
+24 IVDPVKWA
-32 FSIQEVNEIEFD
+32 FSIQEVNETEFD
-44 LVATATVD
+44 VVATATVD
-52 PTYHIYSTQ
+52 PEYHIYSTT
-61 MPDMGPLPTAFE
+61 MPALGPLPTVFE
-73 FEPSNDFEVV
+73 FDDTNDFVFADA
-83 GGARDLS
+83 ARDVT
-90 EGETFFDKEFGDHGV
+90 EGEKLYDDIFEV
-105 EYVRFEGTVAFAQRL
+105 EYVQFKGTAVYAQRL
-120 KKLTDQPFKV
+120 KKLTDNPFKV
-130 VGTIYGQACHTGGC
+130 VGTISGQACKDGMC
-144 VPVSDEFEIDVKG
+144 VPVSADFELVVPGANGETLVEGVVPPVDNEDVAAEADEQQAVLSS
-157 ADGSVVASIPT
+157 ADDY
-168 PVVVSEVDS
+168 E
-177 AQTDSVVAT
+177 
-186 ERNSTVQTAAYD
+186 Y
-198 IENFTSEGAESTDT
+198 FTSEGAESTDT
-212 SLWGMLLSAI
+212 SLWGMILSAI

-243 FFMHGDG
+243 FFMHGEG
-250 ESKKEGR
+250 ESKQEGR

-271 TLPIAIIILV
+271 TLPIAILILI
-281 TYFIGGEGVTAGIFN
+281 TYFVGGESVTAGIFN
-296 WLATNWIPNLIFF
+296 WLATNWLPNLIFF

-318 FFGAFEITLGSGLIN
+318 FFGAFEITLGSNMLN
-333 KSDSKQGNKNLAGIF
+333 KSDSKQSTKNLGGIF

-377 IWTPIICMF
+377 IWTPILCML
-386 AFSVAFAL
+386 AFSIAFAL
-394 PFALFAMFPNLLQK
+394 PFAIFAMFPNLLQK

-482 GVFRL
+482 SVFRL
-487 ILIIVDF
+487 VLIIIDF

-505 GAPLKGLSGYLPP
+505 GAPLKALSGYLPP

-531 YVESQLPSQ
+531 YVESQQESQ
-540 TCDDPKYGDVL
+540 TCEEAKYSDVL
-551 ELPLDLNGYFDYEQ
+551 ELPLDLSGYFDYEQ
-565 AMSCGR
+565 ALSCAR
-571 AQNKPVFVDFTGHG
+571 AQDKPVFVDFTGHG

-621 ALKEE
+621 EMPEE
-626 DWWTSPKNGK
+626 DWSVSTKNGK
-636 VKTTIGTKNID
+636 VKKTIGSKNID
-647 FQETRFNANA
+647 FQETRFGANA

-684 RTFLKKG
+684 LTFLKKG
-691 LDNYQNGRKYFPENY
+691 LDNYKNGRKYIPEKY
-706 Q
+706 QK

>member
-1 MKRLIFC
+1 MKKLILI
-8 LLMAFVAIVP
+8 LLMAFAAIMP
-18 SNMQAQ
+18 TQAQ
-24 IFDPVKWA
+24 MVNPVEWE
-32 FSIQEVNEIEFD
+32 FSIQDVNETEFD
-44 LVATATVD
+44 VVAMATVD
-52 PTYHIYSTQ
+52 PEYHIYSTK
-61 MPDMGPLPTAFE
+61 MPALGPLPTIFE
-73 FEPSNDFEVV
+73 FEKSDDFEVV
-83 GGARDLS
+83 GEARDVT
-90 EGETFFDKEFGDHGV
+90 EGELFYDDIFEV
-105 EYVRFEGTVAFAQRL
+105 EYVQFKGKAIYAQRL
-120 KKLTDQPFKV
+120 KRLTDSAFKV
-130 VGTIYGQACHTGGC
+130 VGTVSGQACKDGMC
-144 VPVSDEFEIDVKG
+144 VPVSGDFELVKLG
-157 ADGSVVASIPT
+157 VNGETLVETAVPL
-168 PVVVSEVDS
+168 
-177 AQTDSVVAT
+177 TDNNDAAT
-186 ERNSTVQTAAYD
+186 ETDEKQAVLSAGDDYD
-198 IENFTSEGAESTDT
+198 YFTSEGAESTDT
-212 SLWGMLLSAI
+212 SLWGMILSAI

-243 FFMHGDG
+243 FFMHGEG
-250 ESKKEGR
+250 ESKQEGR

-271 TLPIAIIILV
+271 TLPIAILILI
-281 TYFIGGEGVTAGIFN
+281 TYFVGGESVTAGIFN
-296 WLATNWIPNLIFF
+296 WLATNWLPNLIFF
-309 LVFMIFAAS
+309 LVFMVFAAS
-318 FFGAFEITLGSGLIN
+318 FFGAFEITLGSNMLN
-333 KSDSKQGNKNLAGIF
+333 KSDSKQNTKNLGGIF

-377 IWTPIICMF
+377 IWTPIICML
-386 AFSVAFAL
+386 AFSIAFAL

-482 GVFRL
+482 SVFRL
-487 ILIIVDF
+487 VLIIIDF

-505 GAPLKGLSGYLPP
+505 GAPLKALSGYLPP

-531 YVESQLPSQ
+531 YVESQQESQ
-540 TCDDPKYGDVL
+540 TCEEPKYSDVL
-551 ELPLDLNGYFDYEQ
+551 ELPLDLSGYFDYEQ
-565 AMSCGR
+565 ALSCAR
-571 AQNKPVFVDFTGHG
+571 AQDKPVFVDFTGHG

-598 DPEVLKMLRDEYVVV
+598 DPEVLKILRDEYVVV
-613 ALYVDDKT
+613 ALYGDDKT
-621 ALKEE
+621 EMPEE
-626 DWWTSPKNGK
+626 DWSVSTKNGK
-636 VKTTIGTKNID
+636 VKKTIGSKNID
-647 FQETRFNANA
+647 FQETRFGANA

-675 SYSKDKAAF
+675 SYNKDKAAF
-684 RTFLKKG
+684 LTFLKKG
-691 LDNYQNGRKYFPENY
+691 LDNYKNGRKYIPEKY
-706 Q
+706 QK

>member
-1 MKRLIFC
+1 
-8 LLMAFVAIVP
+8 MAFAAIMP
-18 SNMQAQ
+18 AQAQ
-24 IFDPVKWA
+24 MVNPVEWE
-32 FSIQEVNEIEFD
+32 FSIQDVNETEFD
-44 LVATATVD
+44 VVAMATVD
-52 PTYHIYSTQ
+52 PEYHIYSTK
-61 MPDMGPLPTAFE
+61 MPALGPLPTVFE
-73 FEPSNDFEVV
+73 FEKSNDFEVA
-83 GGARDLS
+83 GEARDVT
-90 EGETFFDKEFGDHGV
+90 EGELFYDDIFEV
-105 EYVRFEGTVAFAQRL
+105 EYVQFKGKAIYAQRL
-120 KKLTDQPFKV
+120 KKLTDNAFKV
-130 VGTIYGQACHTGGC
+130 IGTISGQACKDGMC
-144 VPVSDEFEIDVKG
+144 VPVSGDIELVVPG
-157 ADGSVVASIPT
+157 ANGETLVETAVPL
-168 PVVVSEVDS
+168 
-177 AQTDSVVAT
+177 TDNNDAAT
-186 ERNSTVQTAAYD
+186 ETDEKQAVLSAGDDYD
-198 IENFTSEGAESTDT
+198 YFTSEGAESTDT
-212 SLWGMLLSAI
+212 SLWGMILSAI

-243 FFMHGDG
+243 FFMHGEG
-250 ESKKEGR
+250 ESKQEGR

-271 TLPIAIIILV
+271 TLPIAILILI
-281 TYFIGGEGVTAGIFN
+281 TYFVGGESVTAGIFN
-296 WLATNWIPNLIFF
+296 WLATNWLPNLIFF
-309 LVFMIFAAS
+309 LVFMVFAAS
-318 FFGAFEITLGSGLIN
+318 FFGAFEITLGSNMLN
-333 KSDSKQGNKNLAGIF
+333 KSDSKQNTKNLGGIF

-377 IWTPIICMF
+377 IWTPIICML
-386 AFSVAFAL
+386 AFSIAFAL

-482 GVFRL
+482 SVFRL
-487 ILIIVDF
+487 VLIIIDF

-505 GAPLKGLSGYLPP
+505 GAPLKALSGYLPP

-531 YVESQLPSQ
+531 YVESQQESQ
-540 TCDDPKYGDVL
+540 TCEEPKYSDVL
-551 ELPLDLNGYFDYEQ
+551 ELPLDLSGYFDYEQ
-565 AMSCGR
+565 ALSCAR
-571 AQNKPVFVDFTGHG
+571 AQDKPVFVDFTGHG

-621 ALKEE
+621 EMPEE
-626 DWWTSPKNGK
+626 DWSVSTKNGK
-636 VKTTIGTKNID
+636 VKKTIGSKNID
-647 FQETRFNANA
+647 FQETRFGANA

-684 RTFLKKG
+684 LTFLKKG
-691 LDNYQNGRKYFPENY
+691 LDNYKNGRKYIPEKY
-706 Q
+706 QK

>member
-1 MKRLIFC
+1 MKKLFLI
-8 LLMAFVAIVP
+8 LLMAFAAIMP
-18 SNMQAQ
+18 TQAQ
-24 IFDPVKWA
+24 LVNPVEWE
-32 FSIQEVNEIEFD
+32 FSIQDVNETEFD
-44 LVATATVD
+44 VVAMATVD
-52 PTYHIYSTQ
+52 PAYHIYSTK
-61 MPDMGPLPTAFE
+61 MPALGPLPTVFE
-73 FEPSNDFEVV
+73 FEKSADFEVV
-83 GGARDLS
+83 EEARDVTV
-90 EGETFFDKEFGDHGV
+90 GELFYDDIFEV
-105 EYVRFEGTVAFAQRL
+105 EYVQFKGKAIYAQRL
-120 KKLTDQPFKV
+120 KKLTDNAFKV
-130 VGTIYGQACHTGGC
+130 IGTISGQACKDGMC
-144 VPVSDEFEIDVKG
+144 VPVSG
-157 ADGSVVASIPT
+157 
-168 PVVVSEVDS
+168 
-177 AQTDSVVAT
+177 
-186 ERNSTVQTAAYD
+186 D
-198 IENFTSEGAESTDT
+198 IELVVPGANGETLVEAVVPPTDNNDASAKTEEKQAVLSAGEDYDYFTSEGAESTDT
-212 SLWGMLLSAI
+212 SLWGMILSAI

-243 FFMHGDG
+243 FFMHGEG
-250 ESKKEGR
+250 ESKQEGR

-271 TLPIAIIILV
+271 TLPIAILILI
-281 TYFIGGEGVTAGIFN
+281 TYFIGGESVTAGIFN
-296 WLATNWIPNLIFF
+296 WLATNWLPNLIFF
-309 LVFMIFAAS
+309 LVFMVFAAS
-318 FFGAFEITLGSGLIN
+318 FFGAFEITLGSNMLN
-333 KSDSKQGNKNLAGIF
+333 KSDSKQNTKNLGGIF

-377 IWTPIICMF
+377 IWTPILCML
-386 AFSVAFAL
+386 AFSIAFAL

-482 GVFRL
+482 SVFRL
-487 ILIIVDF
+487 VLIIIDF

-505 GAPLKGLSGYLPP
+505 GAPLKALSGYLPP

-531 YVESQLPSQ
+531 YVESQQESQ
-540 TCDDPKYGDVL
+540 TCEEPKYSDVL
-551 ELPLDLNGYFDYEQ
+551 ELPLDLSGYFDYEQ
-565 AMSCGR
+565 ALSCAR
-571 AQNKPVFVDFTGHG
+571 AQDKPVFVDFTGHG

-598 DPEVLKMLRDEYVVV
+598 DPEVLKMLREEYVVV

-621 ALKEE
+621 EMPEE
-626 DWWTSPKNGK
+626 DWSVSTKNGK
-636 VKTTIGTKNID
+636 VKKTIGSKNID
-647 FQETRFNANA
+647 FQETRFGANA

-667 GDMLMIPR
+667 GDMMMIPR

-684 RTFLKKG
+684 LTFLKKG
-691 LDNYQNGRKYFPENY
+691 LDNYKNGRKYIPEKY
-706 Q
+706 QK